1 MVESLYTKYRP
12 QVFSDVVGQSIV
24 ESALVNALSRG
35 GVSHAYL
42 FTGPRGTGKT
52 TMARLLAKALLCTGA
67 TQGMPDGTCEQC
79 TRVAQGTHPD
89 VVELDAASRTG
100 VDTTREDIIATIN
113 YAPVYGSYRIYI
125 IDEVHMLSKSA
136 FNALLKTLE
145 EPPEHVI
152 FILCTTE
159 VQQIPET
166 VISRCQ
172 RFDFKSIAVDDIEKR
187 LAYVCECEQVRTNPA
202 ALHMLAQRAKG
213 GLRNA
218 LTMLEQAISFGNG
231 AVDDACVH
239 TLLGMSSN
247 DYALTMVRALIRRD
261 APTAFQL
268 VNALEAE
275 GVSLLGFV
283 NDCAQLISD
292 AFVNAASNAAQKN
305 ACYSDDFV
313 QVGALQFGYMLSVWG
328 DIACDMKKTVNE
340 ALTLKVGLA
349 KLLVPAS
356 SKTSDALASRVEA
369 LEKNVQ
375 LLLQNTRGE
384 RTAVPVTAPAA
395 AHGAPAPASAPAPAP
410 KPASTPRVAPVP
422 QAASAPKPAPSEPV
436 AKSMTVPAPAPA
448 PEPHVTAVAASAPD
462 SYGAPSPVSEPA
474 PKPAPMP
481 QAAPVSTPAPQAAPT
496 PHVAPVP
503 EPAPTPHV
511 APVPESAPETEP
523 MQQAA
528 SAPRVAPVPEPAP
541 TPVPHSAAVAASA
554 PDLYV
559 APAAASEPV
568 PEAPSATQKSQP
580 PVPQKAELADATHT
594 SPLQRCQKPAVLQQ
608 CWKQV
613 MRTLRDVDMPLAA
626 LLSNASVKL
635 APGACEL
642 LIALPQGSTFALS
655 RLNAASTQENLQN
668 VFVSVF
674 GDRIACRMLL
684 VTDPAFQE
692 DAAAFTSDAS
702 AAPAPVPD
710 ANVPVPEPESV
721 PEPAPEPEP
730 DPEPVAPVPDAESK
744 LSEFSAFESLMRSTF
759 GENVSIE
766 TLNEPP
772 TSKK

>member
-1 MVESLYTKYRP
+1 MAESLYTKYRP

-35 GVSHAYL
+35 SVSHAYL

-52 TMARLLAKALLCTGA
+52 TMARLLAKALLCNAA
-67 TQGMPDGTCEQC
+67 TNGVPDGTCEQC
-79 TRVAQGTHPD
+79 KRVAQGTHPD
-89 VVELDAASRTG
+89 VIELDAASRTG

-187 LAYVCECEQVRTNPA
+187 LAYVCECEQVRANPA

-247 DYALTMVRALIRRD
+247 DYARTMIHALVVRD
-261 APTAFQL
+261 APAAFQL
-268 VNALEAE
+268 VNKLEEE

-292 AFVNAASNAAQKN
+292 AFVNAASNTPQKN
-305 ACYSDDFV
+305 ACYSKDFV

-340 ALTLKVGLA
+340 ALTLKVGIA
-349 KLLVPAS
+349 KLLVPAA

-375 LLLQNTRGE
+375 LLLQNARAE
-384 RTAVPVTAPAA
+384 RVPACTPVCAQ
-395 AHGAPAPASAPAPAP
+395 GNAPAPVSAPVPEVAPSAPAP
-410 KPASTPRVAPVP
+410 
-422 QAASAPKPAPSEPV
+422 
-436 AKSMTVPAPAPA
+436 
-448 PEPHVTAVAASAPD
+448 
-462 SYGAPSPVSEPA
+462 VS
-474 PKPAPMP
+474 
-481 QAAPVSTPAPQAAPT
+481 
-496 PHVAPVP
+496 APVP
-503 EPAPTPHV
+503 EATPSASASLASTTSAPVSASVPQAVQSMSAPVSAPVPKAERSAPAPV
-511 APVPESAPETEP
+511 SAPVPEAEQT
-523 MQQAA
+523 
-528 SAPRVAPVPEPAP
+528 
-541 TPVPHSAAVAASA
+541 VAASVS
-554 PDLYV
+554 PQD
-559 APAAASEPV
+559 
-568 PEAPSATQKSQP
+568 SQ
-580 PVPQKAELADATHT
+580 QAQRSDNAQA
-594 SPLQRCQKPAVLQQ
+594 SPLERCAKPAVLQQ

-613 MRTLRDVDMPLAA
+613 MRILHDVDMPLAA
-626 LLSNASVKL
+626 LLSNAQVKL
-635 APGACEL
+635 APDTHEL
-642 LIALPQGSTFALS
+642 LIGLPQGSNFAYK
-655 RLNAASTQENLQN
+655 RLNTAREQESLQK

-674 GDRIACRMLL
+674 GNRIACRILL
-684 VTDPAFQE
+684 LTDAAFQCNADTHNATPCALE
-692 DAAAFTSDAS
+692 NSASSLPTSTSSENSIPSSNSAPSTNSTPSSNSAFPENITPSAAS
-702 AAPAPVPD
+702 AASDCDIATNNASADCDTALKATSSCADD
-710 ANVPVPEPESV
+710 ASFKSNTASLPN
-721 PEPAPEPEP
+721 
-730 DPEPVAPVPDAESK
+730 AESQ

-766 TLNEPP
+766 RLKNPP
-772 TSKK
+772 SCE

>member
-1 MVESLYTKYRP
+1 MAESLYTKYRP

-35 GVSHAYL
+35 SVSHAYL

-52 TMARLLAKALLCTGA
+52 TMARLLAKALLCDGA
-67 TQGMPDGTCEQC
+67 TNGVPDGTCEQC
-79 TRVAQGTHPD
+79 KRVAQGTHPD
-89 VVELDAASRTG
+89 VIELDAASRTG

-187 LAYVCECEQVRTNPA
+187 LAYVCECEQVRANPA
-202 ALHMLAQRAKG
+202 ALHILAQRAKG

-247 DYALTMVRALIRRD
+247 DYARTMIHALVVRD
-261 APTAFQL
+261 APAAFQL
-268 VNALEAE
+268 VNKLEEE

-292 AFVNAASNAAQKN
+292 AFVNAASNTPQKN
-305 ACYSDDFV
+305 ACYSKDFV

-340 ALTLKVGLA
+340 ALTLKVGIA
-349 KLLVPAS
+349 KLLVPAA

-375 LLLQNTRGE
+375 LLLQNARAE
-384 RTAVPVTAPAA
+384 RVPVCTPVCAQ
-395 AHGAPAPASAPAPAP
+395 GNAPAPVSAPVPEAVPSAPAPV
-410 KPASTPRVAPVP
+410 SAPVP
-422 QAASAPKPAPSEPV
+422 EVVPSASASSASN
-436 AKSMTVPAPAPA
+436 T
-448 PEPHVTAVAASAPD
+448 SAPV
-462 SYGAPSPVSEPA
+462 SASVPQAVQSMSAPVSA
-474 PKPAPMP
+474 PVPKAEGSA
-481 QAAPVSTPAPQAAPT
+481 AAPVS
-496 PHVAPVP
+496 APVP
-503 EPAPTPHV
+503 EAEQSVVVSVSPQA
-511 APVPESAPETEP
+511 S
-523 MQQAA
+523 QQAQR
-528 SAPRVAPVPEPAP
+528 S
-541 TPVPHSAAVAASA
+541 
-554 PDLYV
+554 DN
-559 APAAASEPV
+559 
-568 PEAPSATQKSQP
+568 TQ
-580 PVPQKAELADATHT
+580 A
-594 SPLQRCQKPAVLQQ
+594 SPLERCAKPAVLQQ

-613 MRTLRDVDMPLAA
+613 MRILHDVDMPLAA
-626 LLSNASVKL
+626 LLSNAQVKL
-635 APGACEL
+635 APDTHEL
-642 LIALPQGSTFALS
+642 LIGLPQGSNFAYK
-655 RLNAASTQENLQN
+655 RLNTAREQESLQK

-674 GDRIACRMLL
+674 GNRIACRILL
-684 VTDPAFQE
+684 LTDAAFQCNVDTHNATPCALE
-692 DAAAFTSDAS
+692 NSASSLPTSTSSENSIPSSNSTSSTNSIPSSNSAPSTNSTPSSNSAFPENITPSADSTSSDCDIATNNAS
-702 AAPAPVPD
+702 ADCDTAIKATSSCADNASFKSNTASLP
-710 ANVPVPEPESV
+710 N
-721 PEPAPEPEP
+721 
-730 DPEPVAPVPDAESK
+730 AESQ

-766 TLNEPP
+766 RLKNPP
-772 TSKK
+772 SCE

>member
-1 MVESLYTKYRP
+1 MAESLYTKYRP

-35 GVSHAYL
+35 SVSHAYL

-52 TMARLLAKALLCTGA
+52 TMARLLAKALLCDGA
-67 TQGMPDGTCEQC
+67 TNGVPDGTCEQC
-79 TRVAQGTHPD
+79 KRVAQGTHPD
-89 VVELDAASRTG
+89 VIELDAASRTG

-172 RFDFKSIAVDDIEKR
+172 RFDFKSIAIDDIEKR
-187 LAYVCECEQVRTNPA
+187 LAYVCECEQVRANPA

-247 DYALTMVRALIRRD
+247 DYARTMIHALVVRD
-261 APTAFQL
+261 APAAFQL
-268 VNALEAE
+268 VNKLEEE

-292 AFVNAASNAAQKN
+292 AFVNVASNTPQKN
-305 ACYSDDFV
+305 ACYSKDFV

-340 ALTLKVGLA
+340 ALTLKVGIA
-349 KLLVPAS
+349 KLLVPAA

-375 LLLQNTRGE
+375 LLLQNARAE
-384 RTAVPVTAPAA
+384 RVPACTPVCAQ
-395 AHGAPAPASAPAPAP
+395 GNAPAPVS
-410 KPASTPRVAPVP
+410 APVP
-422 QAASAPKPAPSEPV
+422 ESVPSAP
-436 AKSMTVPAPAPA
+436 
-448 PEPHVTAVAASAPD
+448 
-462 SYGAPSPVSEPA
+462 
-474 PKPAPMP
+474 
-481 QAAPVSTPAPQAAPT
+481 APVSTPVPEVAPSASASLASTTSAPVSASVPQAVQSMSAPVSA
-496 PHVAPVP
+496 PVPKAERSAPAPVSAPVP
-503 EPAPTPHV
+503 EAEQT
-511 APVPESAPETEP
+511 
-523 MQQAA
+523 
-528 SAPRVAPVPEPAP
+528 
-541 TPVPHSAAVAASA
+541 VAASVS
-554 PDLYV
+554 PQD
-559 APAAASEPV
+559 
-568 PEAPSATQKSQP
+568 SQ
-580 PVPQKAELADATHT
+580 QAQRSDNAQA
-594 SPLQRCQKPAVLQQ
+594 SPLERCAKPAVLQQ

-613 MRTLRDVDMPLAA
+613 MRILHDVDMPLAA
-626 LLSNASVKL
+626 LLSNAQVKL
-635 APGACEL
+635 APHTHEL
-642 LIALPQGSTFALS
+642 LIGLPQGSNFAFK
-655 RLNAASTQENLQN
+655 RLNTAREQESLQK

-674 GDRIACRMLL
+674 GNRIACRVLL
-684 VTDPAFQE
+684 LTDAAFQC
-692 DAAAFTSDAS
+692 DADTHNATSCVAENSASSLPASASPENSAPSTNSIPLSNSTSSTNSIPSSNSSLPKSIVLSADSAASDCDIATNNASADCDTALKATSSCADDAS
-702 AAPAPVPD
+702 FKSNTASLP
-710 ANVPVPEPESV
+710 NTESQ
-721 PEPAPEPEP
+721 
-730 DPEPVAPVPDAESK
+730 

-766 TLNEPP
+766 TLKNPP
-772 TSKK
+772 SCE

>member
-1 MVESLYTKYRP
+1 MAESLYTKYRP

-35 GVSHAYL
+35 SVSHAYL

-52 TMARLLAKALLCTGA
+52 TMARLLAKALLCDGA
-67 TQGMPDGTCEQC
+67 TNGVPDGTCEQC
-79 TRVAQGTHPD
+79 KRVAQGTHPD
-89 VVELDAASRTG
+89 VIELDAASRTG

-187 LAYVCECEQVRTNPA
+187 LAYVCECEQVRANPA

-247 DYALTMVRALIRRD
+247 DYARTMIHALVVRD
-261 APTAFQL
+261 APAAFQL
-268 VNALEAE
+268 VNKLEEE

-292 AFVNAASNAAQKN
+292 AFVNAASNTPQKN
-305 ACYSDDFV
+305 ACYSKDFV

-340 ALTLKVGLA
+340 ALTLKVGIA
-349 KLLVPAS
+349 KLLVPAA

-375 LLLQNTRGE
+375 LLLQNARAE
-384 RTAVPVTAPAA
+384 RVPACTPVCAQ
-395 AHGAPAPASAPAPAP
+395 GNAPAPVS
-410 KPASTPRVAPVP
+410 APVP
-422 QAASAPKPAPSEPV
+422 EAVPSAP
-436 AKSMTVPAPAPA
+436 
-448 PEPHVTAVAASAPD
+448 
-462 SYGAPSPVSEPA
+462 
-474 PKPAPMP
+474 
-481 QAAPVSTPAPQAAPT
+481 APVSTPVPEVAPSASASLASTTSAPVSASVPQAVQSMSEPVSAPV
-496 PHVAPVP
+496 PKAERSAPAPVSAPVP
-503 EPAPTPHV
+503 EAEQT
-511 APVPESAPETEP
+511 
-523 MQQAA
+523 
-528 SAPRVAPVPEPAP
+528 
-541 TPVPHSAAVAASA
+541 VAASVS
-554 PDLYV
+554 PQD
-559 APAAASEPV
+559 
-568 PEAPSATQKSQP
+568 SQ
-580 PVPQKAELADATHT
+580 QAQRSDNAQA
-594 SPLQRCQKPAVLQQ
+594 SPLERCAKPAVLQQ

-613 MRTLRDVDMPLAA
+613 MRILHDVDMPLAA
-626 LLSNASVKL
+626 LLSNAQVKL
-635 APGACEL
+635 APDTHEL
-642 LIALPQGSTFALS
+642 LIGLPQGSNFAYK
-655 RLNAASTQENLQN
+655 RLNTAREQESLQK

-674 GDRIACRMLL
+674 GNRIACRILL
-684 VTDPAFQE
+684 LTDAAFQCNVDTHNATPCALE
-692 DAAAFTSDAS
+692 NSASSLPTSTSSENSIPSSNSAPSTNSIPLSNSTSSTNSIPSSNSTFPENITPSADGAASDGDTAANNASPDGDTAIKAASPCADDTSFKS
-702 AAPAPVPD
+702 NTTSLP
-710 ANVPVPEPESV
+710 N
-721 PEPAPEPEP
+721 
-730 DPEPVAPVPDAESK
+730 AESQ

-766 TLNEPP
+766 TLKNPP
-772 TSKK
+772 SCEQ

>member
-1 MVESLYTKYRP
+1 MAESLYTKYRP

-35 GVSHAYL
+35 SVSHAYL

-52 TMARLLAKALLCTGA
+52 TMARLLAKALLCDGA
-67 TQGMPDGTCEQC
+67 TNGVPDGTCEQC
-79 TRVAQGTHPD
+79 KRVAQGTHPD
-89 VVELDAASRTG
+89 VIELDAASRTG

-187 LAYVCECEQVRTNPA
+187 LAYVCECEQVRANPA

-247 DYALTMVRALIRRD
+247 DYARTMIHALVVRD
-261 APTAFQL
+261 APAAFQL
-268 VNALEAE
+268 VNKLEEE

-292 AFVNAASNAAQKN
+292 AFVNAASNTPQKN
-305 ACYSDDFV
+305 ACYSKDFV

-340 ALTLKVGLA
+340 ALTLKVGIA
-349 KLLVPAS
+349 KLLVPAA

-375 LLLQNTRGE
+375 LLLQNARAE
-384 RTAVPVTAPAA
+384 RVPACTPVCAQ
-395 AHGAPAPASAPAPAP
+395 GNAPAPVS
-410 KPASTPRVAPVP
+410 APVP
-422 QAASAPKPAPSEPV
+422 EAVPSAL
-436 AKSMTVPAPAPA
+436 
-448 PEPHVTAVAASAPD
+448 
-462 SYGAPSPVSEPA
+462 
-474 PKPAPMP
+474 
-481 QAAPVSTPAPQAAPT
+481 APVSTPVPEVAPSASASLASTTSAPVSASVPQAVQSMSAPVSA
-496 PHVAPVP
+496 PVPKAERSAPAPVSAPVP
-503 EPAPTPHV
+503 EAEQT
-511 APVPESAPETEP
+511 
-523 MQQAA
+523 
-528 SAPRVAPVPEPAP
+528 
-541 TPVPHSAAVAASA
+541 VAASVSLQ
-554 PDLYV
+554 D
-559 APAAASEPV
+559 
-568 PEAPSATQKSQP
+568 SQ
-580 PVPQKAELADATHT
+580 QAQRSDNAQA
-594 SPLQRCQKPAVLQQ
+594 SPLERCAKPAVLQQ

-613 MRTLRDVDMPLAA
+613 MRILHDVDMPLAA
-626 LLSNASVKL
+626 LLSNAQVKL
-635 APGACEL
+635 APDTHEL
-642 LIALPQGSTFALS
+642 LIGLPQGSNFAYK
-655 RLNAASTQENLQN
+655 RLNTAREQESLQK

-674 GDRIACRMLL
+674 GNRIACRTLL
-684 VTDPAFQE
+684 LTDAAFQCNVDTHNATPCALE
-692 DAAAFTSDAS
+692 NSASSLPTSTSSENSIPSSNSAPSTNSIPLSNSTSSTNSIPSSNSTFPENITPSADSAASDCDIATNNAS
-702 AAPAPVPD
+702 ADCDTAIKATSSYADNASFKSNTASLP
-710 ANVPVPEPESV
+710 N
-721 PEPAPEPEP
+721 
-730 DPEPVAPVPDAESK
+730 AESQ

-766 TLNEPP
+766 TLKNPP
-772 TSKK
+772 SCE

>member
-1 MVESLYTKYRP
+1 MAESLYTKYRP

-35 GVSHAYL
+35 SVSHAYL

-52 TMARLLAKALLCTGA
+52 TMARLLAKALLCDGA
-67 TQGMPDGTCEQC
+67 TNGVPDGTCEQC
-79 TRVAQGTHPD
+79 KRVAQGTHPD
-89 VVELDAASRTG
+89 VIELDAASRTG

-187 LAYVCECEQVRTNPA
+187 LAYVCECEQVRANPA

-247 DYALTMVRALIRRD
+247 DYARTMIHALVVRD
-261 APTAFQL
+261 APAAFQL
-268 VNALEAE
+268 VNKLEE
-275 GVSLLGFV
+275 DGVSLLGFV

-292 AFVNAASNAAQKN
+292 AFVNAASNTPQKN
-305 ACYSDDFV
+305 ACYSKDFV

-340 ALTLKVGLA
+340 ALTLKVGIA
-349 KLLVPAS
+349 KLLVPAA

-375 LLLQNTRGE
+375 LLLQNARAE
-384 RTAVPVTAPAA
+384 RVPACTPVCAQ
-395 AHGAPAPASAPAPAP
+395 GNAPAPVS
-410 KPASTPRVAPVP
+410 APVP
-422 QAASAPKPAPSEPV
+422 EAAPSASASLAS
-436 AKSMTVPAPAPA
+436 T
-448 PEPHVTAVAASAPD
+448 TSAPV
-462 SYGAPSPVSEPA
+462 SASVPQAVQSMSAPVSA
-474 PKPAPMP
+474 PVPKAEGSA
-481 QAAPVSTPAPQAAPT
+481 AAPVS
-496 PHVAPVP
+496 APVP
-503 EPAPTPHV
+503 EAEQSVVVSVSPQA
-511 APVPESAPETEP
+511 S
-523 MQQAA
+523 QQAQR
-528 SAPRVAPVPEPAP
+528 S
-541 TPVPHSAAVAASA
+541 
-554 PDLYV
+554 DN
-559 APAAASEPV
+559 
-568 PEAPSATQKSQP
+568 TQ
-580 PVPQKAELADATHT
+580 A
-594 SPLQRCQKPAVLQQ
+594 SPLERCAKPAVLQQ

-613 MRTLRDVDMPLAA
+613 MRILHDVDMPLAA
-626 LLSNASVKL
+626 LLSNAQVKL
-635 APGACEL
+635 APDTHEL
-642 LIALPQGSTFALS
+642 LIGLPQGSNFAYK
-655 RLNAASTQENLQN
+655 RLNTAREQESLQK

-674 GDRIACRMLL
+674 GNRIACRILL
-684 VTDPAFQE
+684 LTDAAFQCNVDTHNATPCALE
-692 DAAAFTSDAS
+692 NSASSLPTSTSSENSIPSSNSAPSTNSIPLSNSTSSTNSIPSSNSTFPENITPSADSTSSDCDIATNNAS
-702 AAPAPVPD
+702 ADCDTAIKATSSCADNASFKSNTASLP
-710 ANVPVPEPESV
+710 N
-721 PEPAPEPEP
+721 
-730 DPEPVAPVPDAESK
+730 AESQ

-766 TLNEPP
+766 RLKNPP
-772 TSKK
+772 SCE

>member
-1 MVESLYTKYRP
+1 MAESLYTKYRP

-35 GVSHAYL
+35 SVSHAYL

-52 TMARLLAKALLCTGA
+52 TMARLLAKALLCNAA
-67 TQGMPDGTCEQC
+67 TNGVPDGTCEQC
-79 TRVAQGTHPD
+79 KRVAQGTHPD
-89 VVELDAASRTG
+89 VIELDAASRTG

-187 LAYVCECEQVRTNPA
+187 LAYVCECEQVRANPA

-247 DYALTMVRALIRRD
+247 DYARTMIHALVVRD
-261 APTAFQL
+261 APAAFQL
-268 VNALEAE
+268 VNKLEEE

-292 AFVNAASNAAQKN
+292 AFVNAASNTPQKN
-305 ACYSDDFV
+305 TCYSKDFV

-340 ALTLKVGLA
+340 ALTLKVGIA
-349 KLLVPAS
+349 KLLVPAA

-375 LLLQNTRGE
+375 LLLQNARAE
-384 RTAVPVTAPAA
+384 RVPACTPVCAQ
-395 AHGAPAPASAPAPAP
+395 GNAPAPV
-410 KPASTPRVAPVP
+410 STPVP
-422 QAASAPKPAPSEPV
+422 EAVPS
-436 AKSMTVPAPAPA
+436 VP
-448 PEPHVTAVAASAPD
+448 
-462 SYGAPSPVSEPA
+462 
-474 PKPAPMP
+474 
-481 QAAPVSTPAPQAAPT
+481 APVSTPAPESAPSAPASSASATSAPVSASVPQAVQSMSAPVSA
-496 PHVAPVP
+496 PVPKAERSAPAPVSAPVP
-503 EPAPTPHV
+503 EAEQT
-511 APVPESAPETEP
+511 
-523 MQQAA
+523 
-528 SAPRVAPVPEPAP
+528 
-541 TPVPHSAAVAASA
+541 VAASVS
-554 PDLYV
+554 PQD
-559 APAAASEPV
+559 
-568 PEAPSATQKSQP
+568 SQ
-580 PVPQKAELADATHT
+580 QAQRSDNAQA
-594 SPLQRCQKPAVLQQ
+594 SPLERCAKPAVLQQ

-613 MRTLRDVDMPLAA
+613 MRILHDVDMPLAA
-626 LLSNASVKL
+626 LLSNAQVKL
-635 APGACEL
+635 APDTHEL
-642 LIALPQGSTFALS
+642 LIGLPQGSNFAYK
-655 RLNAASTQENLQN
+655 RLNTAREQESLQK

-674 GDRIACRMLL
+674 GNRIACRILL
-684 VTDPAFQE
+684 LTDAAFQCNVDTHKAPCALE
-692 DAAAFTSDAS
+692 NSASSLPTSTSSENSIPSSNSAPSTNSIPLSNSTSSTNSIPSSNSTFPENITPSVDSAASDCDIATNNAS
-702 AAPAPVPD
+702 ADCDTAIKATSSCADNASFKSNTASLP
-710 ANVPVPEPESV
+710 N
-721 PEPAPEPEP
+721 
-730 DPEPVAPVPDAESK
+730 AESQ

-766 TLNEPP
+766 RLKNPP
-772 TSKK
+772 SCE

>member
-1 MVESLYTKYRP
+1 MAESLYTKYRP

-35 GVSHAYL
+35 SVSHAYL

-52 TMARLLAKALLCTGA
+52 TMARLLAKALLCDAA
-67 TQGMPDGTCEQC
+67 TNGVPDGTCEQC
-79 TRVAQGTHPD
+79 KRVAQGTHPD
-89 VVELDAASRTG
+89 VIELDAASRTG

-187 LAYVCECEQVRTNPA
+187 LAYVCECEQVRANPA

-247 DYALTMVRALIRRD
+247 DYARTMIHALVVRD
-261 APTAFQL
+261 APAAFQL
-268 VNALEAE
+268 VNKLEEE

-292 AFVNAASNAAQKN
+292 AFVNAASNTPQKN
-305 ACYSDDFV
+305 ACYSKDFV

-340 ALTLKVGLA
+340 ALTLKVGIA
-349 KLLVPAS
+349 KLLVPAA

-375 LLLQNTRGE
+375 LLLQNARAE
-384 RTAVPVTAPAA
+384 R
-395 AHGAPAPASAPAPAP
+395 
-410 KPASTPRVAPVP
+410 
-422 QAASAPKPAPSEPV
+422 
-436 AKSMTVPAPAPA
+436 VPACTPVCAQGN
-448 PEPHVTAVAASAPD
+448 AS
-462 SYGAPSPVSEPA
+462 
-474 PKPAPMP
+474 
-481 QAAPVSTPAPQAAPT
+481 APVSTPVPEAVPSAPAHVSTPAPEVVPSASASSASNTSAPVSASVPQAVQSTFAPVSA
-496 PHVAPVP
+496 PVPKAEGSAAAPVSAPVP
-503 EPAPTPHV
+503 EAEQTV
-511 APVPESAPETEP
+511 AVSVSPQAS
-523 MQQAA
+523 QQAQR
-528 SAPRVAPVPEPAP
+528 S
-541 TPVPHSAAVAASA
+541 
-554 PDLYV
+554 DN
-559 APAAASEPV
+559 
-568 PEAPSATQKSQP
+568 TQ
-580 PVPQKAELADATHT
+580 A
-594 SPLQRCQKPAVLQQ
+594 SPLERCAKPAVLQQ

-613 MRTLRDVDMPLAA
+613 MRILHDVDMPLAA
-626 LLSNASVKL
+626 LLSNAQVKL
-635 APGACEL
+635 APDTHEL
-642 LIALPQGSTFALS
+642 LIGLPQGSNFAYK
-655 RLNAASTQENLQN
+655 RLNTVREQESLQK

-674 GDRIACRMLL
+674 GNRIACRILL
-684 VTDPAFQE
+684 LTDAAFQCNADTHNATPCALE
-692 DAAAFTSDAS
+692 NSASSLPAS
-702 AAPAPVPD
+702 ASPENSAPSSNSAPLTNSTPSSNS
-710 ANVPVPEPESV
+710 AFPESIV
-721 PEPAPEPEP
+721 PSADSAASDCDIATNNASADCDTAIKATSSCADNASFKSNTASLPN
-730 DPEPVAPVPDAESK
+730 AESQ
-744 LSEFSAFESLMRSTF
+744 LSDFSAFESLMRSTF

-766 TLNEPP
+766 TLKNPP
-772 TSKK
+772 SCE

>member
-1 MVESLYTKYRP
+1 MAESLYTKYRP

-35 GVSHAYL
+35 SVSHAYL

-52 TMARLLAKALLCTGA
+52 TMARLLAKALLCDGA
-67 TQGMPDGTCEQC
+67 TNGVPDGTCEQC
-79 TRVAQGTHPD
+79 KRVAQGTHPD
-89 VVELDAASRTG
+89 VIELDAASRTG

-187 LAYVCECEQVRTNPA
+187 LAYVCECEQVRANPA

-247 DYALTMVRALIRRD
+247 DYALTMIHALVVRD
-261 APTAFQL
+261 APAAFQL
-268 VNALEAE
+268 VNKLEEE

-292 AFVNAASNAAQKN
+292 AFVNAASNTPQKN
-305 ACYSDDFV
+305 ACYSKDFV

-340 ALTLKVGLA
+340 ALTLKVGIA
-349 KLLVPAS
+349 KLLVPAA

-375 LLLQNTRGE
+375 LLLQNARAE
-384 RTAVPVTAPAA
+384 RVPACTPVCAQ
-395 AHGAPAPASAPAPAP
+395 GNAPAPVS
-410 KPASTPRVAPVP
+410 APVP
-422 QAASAPKPAPSEPV
+422 EAVPSAP
-436 AKSMTVPAPAPA
+436 
-448 PEPHVTAVAASAPD
+448 
-462 SYGAPSPVSEPA
+462 
-474 PKPAPMP
+474 
-481 QAAPVSTPAPQAAPT
+481 APVSTPVPEVAPSASASLASTTSAPVSASVPQAVQSMSAPVSA
-496 PHVAPVP
+496 PVPKAERSAPAPVSAPVP
-503 EPAPTPHV
+503 EAEQT
-511 APVPESAPETEP
+511 
-523 MQQAA
+523 
-528 SAPRVAPVPEPAP
+528 
-541 TPVPHSAAVAASA
+541 VAASVS
-554 PDLYV
+554 PQD
-559 APAAASEPV
+559 
-568 PEAPSATQKSQP
+568 SQ
-580 PVPQKAELADATHT
+580 QAQRSDNAQA
-594 SPLQRCQKPAVLQQ
+594 SPLERCAKPAVLQQ

-613 MRTLRDVDMPLAA
+613 MRILHDVDMPLAA
-626 LLSNASVKL
+626 LLSNAQVKL
-635 APGACEL
+635 APDTHEL
-642 LIALPQGSTFALS
+642 LIGLPQGSNFAYK
-655 RLNAASTQENLQN
+655 RLNTAREQESLQK

-674 GDRIACRMLL
+674 GNRIACRILL
-684 VTDPAFQE
+684 LTDAAFQCNADTHNATPCALE
-692 DAAAFTSDAS
+692 NSASSLPTSTSSENSIPSSNSAPSTNSTPSSNSAFPENITPSAAS
-702 AAPAPVPD
+702 AASDCDIATNNASADCDTALKATSSCADD
-710 ANVPVPEPESV
+710 ASFKSNTASLPN
-721 PEPAPEPEP
+721 
-730 DPEPVAPVPDAESK
+730 AESQ

-766 TLNEPP
+766 RLKNPP
-772 TSKK
+772 SCE

>member
-1 MVESLYTKYRP
+1 MAESLYTKYRP

-35 GVSHAYL
+35 SVSHAYL

-52 TMARLLAKALLCTGA
+52 TMARLLAKALLCNAA
-67 TQGMPDGTCEQC
+67 TNGVPDGTCEQC
-79 TRVAQGTHPD
+79 KRVAQGTHPD
-89 VVELDAASRTG
+89 VIELDAASRTG

-187 LAYVCECEQVRTNPA
+187 LAYVCECEQVRANPA

-247 DYALTMVRALIRRD
+247 DYALTMIHALVVRD
-261 APTAFQL
+261 APAAFQL
-268 VNALEAE
+268 VNKLEEE

-292 AFVNAASNAAQKN
+292 AFVNAASNTPQKN
-305 ACYSDDFV
+305 ACYSKDFV

-328 DIACDMKKTVNE
+328 DIACDIKKTVNE
-340 ALTLKVGLA
+340 ALTLKVGIA
-349 KLLVPAS
+349 KLLVPAA

-375 LLLQNTRGE
+375 LLLQNARAE
-384 RTAVPVTAPAA
+384 RVPASTPVCAQGNAPVPVSAPVPEV
-395 AHGAPAPASAPAPAP
+395 APSASASLASTTSAPVSASVPQAVQSMSAPVSAPVPKAERSAPAP
-410 KPASTPRVAPVP
+410 
-422 QAASAPKPAPSEPV
+422 
-436 AKSMTVPAPAPA
+436 
-448 PEPHVTAVAASAPD
+448 
-462 SYGAPSPVSEPA
+462 VS
-474 PKPAPMP
+474 
-481 QAAPVSTPAPQAAPT
+481 
-496 PHVAPVP
+496 APVP
-503 EPAPTPHV
+503 EAEQT
-511 APVPESAPETEP
+511 
-523 MQQAA
+523 
-528 SAPRVAPVPEPAP
+528 
-541 TPVPHSAAVAASA
+541 VAASVS
-554 PDLYV
+554 PQ
-559 APAAASEPV
+559 ASQQ
-568 PEAPSATQKSQP
+568 AQRSDNAQ
-580 PVPQKAELADATHT
+580 A
-594 SPLQRCQKPAVLQQ
+594 SPLERCAKPAVLQQ

-613 MRTLRDVDMPLAA
+613 MRILHDVDMPLAA
-626 LLSNASVKL
+626 LLSNAQVKL
-635 APGACEL
+635 APDTHEL
-642 LIALPQGSTFALS
+642 LIGLPQGSNFAYK
-655 RLNAASTQENLQN
+655 RLNTAREQESLQK

-674 GDRIACRMLL
+674 GNRIACRILL
-684 VTDPAFQE
+684 LTDAAFQCNVDTHNATPCALE
-692 DAAAFTSDAS
+692 NSASSLPTSTSSENSIPSSNSAPSTNSIPSSNSTSSTNSIPSSNSAPSTNSTPSSNSTFPENITPSADSTSSDCDIATNNAS
-702 AAPAPVPD
+702 ADCDTAIKATSSCADNASFKSNTASLP
-710 ANVPVPEPESV
+710 N
-721 PEPAPEPEP
+721 
-730 DPEPVAPVPDAESK
+730 AESQ

-766 TLNEPP
+766 TLKNPP
-772 TSKK
+772 SCE

>member
-1 MVESLYTKYRP
+1 MAESLYTKYRP

-35 GVSHAYL
+35 SVSHAYL

-52 TMARLLAKALLCTGA
+52 TMARLLAKALLCNAA
-67 TQGMPDGTCEQC
+67 TNGVPDGTCEQC
-79 TRVAQGTHPD
+79 KRVAQGTHPD
-89 VVELDAASRTG
+89 VIELDAASRTG

-187 LAYVCECEQVRTNPA
+187 LAYVCECEQVRANPA

-247 DYALTMVRALIRRD
+247 DYARTMIHALVVRD
-261 APTAFQL
+261 APAAFQL
-268 VNALEAE
+268 VNKLEEE

-292 AFVNAASNAAQKN
+292 AFVNAASNTPQKN
-305 ACYSDDFV
+305 ACYSKDFV

-340 ALTLKVGLA
+340 ALTLKVGIA
-349 KLLVPAS
+349 KLLVPAA

-375 LLLQNTRGE
+375 LLLQNARAE
-384 RTAVPVTAPAA
+384 RVPACTPVCAQ
-395 AHGAPAPASAPAPAP
+395 GNAPAPVSAPVPEVAPSAPAPV
-410 KPASTPRVAPVP
+410 SAPVP
-422 QAASAPKPAPSEPV
+422 EATPSASASLAS
-436 AKSMTVPAPAPA
+436 T
-448 PEPHVTAVAASAPD
+448 TSAPV
-462 SYGAPSPVSEPA
+462 SASVPQAVQSMSAPVSA
-474 PKPAPMP
+474 PVPKAEGSA
-481 QAAPVSTPAPQAAPT
+481 AAPVS
-496 PHVAPVP
+496 APVP
-503 EPAPTPHV
+503 EAEQSVVVSVSPQA
-511 APVPESAPETEP
+511 S
-523 MQQAA
+523 QQAQR
-528 SAPRVAPVPEPAP
+528 S
-541 TPVPHSAAVAASA
+541 
-554 PDLYV
+554 DN
-559 APAAASEPV
+559 
-568 PEAPSATQKSQP
+568 TQ
-580 PVPQKAELADATHT
+580 A
-594 SPLQRCQKPAVLQQ
+594 SPLERCAKPAVLQQ

-613 MRTLRDVDMPLAA
+613 MRILHDVDMPLAA
-626 LLSNASVKL
+626 LLSNAQVKL
-635 APGACEL
+635 TPDTHEL
-642 LIALPQGSTFALS
+642 LIGLPQGSNFAYK
-655 RLNAASTQENLQN
+655 RLNTAREQESLQK

-674 GDRIACRMLL
+674 GNRIACRILL
-684 VTDPAFQE
+684 LTDAAFQCNVDTHNATPCALE
-692 DAAAFTSDAS
+692 NSASSLPASASPENSAPSTNSIPSSNSTSSTNSIPSSNSAFPENITPSAAS
-702 AAPAPVPD
+702 AASDCDIATNNASADCDTALKATSSCADD
-710 ANVPVPEPESV
+710 ASFKSNTASLPN
-721 PEPAPEPEP
+721 
-730 DPEPVAPVPDAESK
+730 AESQ

-766 TLNEPP
+766 RLKNPP
-772 TSKK
+772 SCE

>member
-1 MVESLYTKYRP
+1 MAESLYTKYRP

-35 GVSHAYL
+35 SVSHAYL

-52 TMARLLAKALLCTGA
+52 TMARLLAKALLCDGA
-67 TQGMPDGTCEQC
+67 TNGVPDGTCEQC
-79 TRVAQGTHPD
+79 KRVAQGTHPD
-89 VVELDAASRTG
+89 VIELDAASRTG

-187 LAYVCECEQVRTNPA
+187 LAYVCECEQVRANPA
-202 ALHMLAQRAKG
+202 ALHMLALRAKG

-247 DYALTMVRALIRRD
+247 DYARTMIHALIIRD
-261 APTAFQL
+261 APAAFQL
-268 VNALEAE
+268 VNKLEEE

-292 AFVNAASNAAQKN
+292 AFVNAASNTPQKN
-305 ACYSDDFV
+305 VCYSKDFV

-340 ALTLKVGLA
+340 ALTLKVGIA
-349 KLLVPAS
+349 KLLVPAA

-375 LLLQNTRGE
+375 LLLQNARAE
-384 RTAVPVTAPAA
+384 RVPACTPVCAQ
-395 AHGAPAPASAPAPAP
+395 GNAPAPVSAPVPEAVPSAPAP
-410 KPASTPRVAPVP
+410 
-422 QAASAPKPAPSEPV
+422 
-436 AKSMTVPAPAPA
+436 
-448 PEPHVTAVAASAPD
+448 
-462 SYGAPSPVSEPA
+462 VS
-474 PKPAPMP
+474 
-481 QAAPVSTPAPQAAPT
+481 
-496 PHVAPVP
+496 APVP
-503 EPAPTPHV
+503 EATPSASASSASNTSAPVSASVPQAVQSMSAPVSAPVPKAERSAPAPV
-511 APVPESAPETEP
+511 SAPVPEAEQT
-523 MQQAA
+523 
-528 SAPRVAPVPEPAP
+528 
-541 TPVPHSAAVAASA
+541 VAASVSLQ
-554 PDLYV
+554 D
-559 APAAASEPV
+559 
-568 PEAPSATQKSQP
+568 SQ
-580 PVPQKAELADATHT
+580 QAQRSDNAQA
-594 SPLQRCQKPAVLQQ
+594 SPLERCAKPAVLQQ

-613 MRTLRDVDMPLAA
+613 MRILHDVDMPLAA
-626 LLSNASVKL
+626 LLSNAQVKL
-635 APGACEL
+635 APDTHEL
-642 LIALPQGSTFALS
+642 LIGLPQGSNFAYK
-655 RLNAASTQENLQN
+655 RLNTAREQESLQK

-674 GDRIACRMLL
+674 GNRIACRILL
-684 VTDPAFQE
+684 LTDAAFQCNVDTHNATPCALE
-692 DAAAFTSDAS
+692 NSASSLPTSTSSENSIPSSNSAPSTNSIPLSNSTSSTNSIPSSNSTFPENITPSADSTSSDCDIATNNASADCDTALKATSSCADDAS
-702 AAPAPVPD
+702 FKSNTASLP
-710 ANVPVPEPESV
+710 N
-721 PEPAPEPEP
+721 
-730 DPEPVAPVPDAESK
+730 AESQ

-766 TLNEPP
+766 RLKNPP
-772 TSKK
+772 SCE

>member
-1 MVESLYTKYRP
+1 MAESLYTKYRP

-35 GVSHAYL
+35 SVSHAYL

-52 TMARLLAKALLCTGA
+52 TMARLLAKALLCDGA
-67 TQGMPDGTCEQC
+67 TNGVPDGTCEQC
-79 TRVAQGTHPD
+79 KRVAQGTHPD
-89 VVELDAASRTG
+89 VIELDAASRTG

-187 LAYVCECEQVRTNPA
+187 LAYVCECEQVRANPA
-202 ALHMLAQRAKG
+202 ALHILAQRAKG

-247 DYALTMVRALIRRD
+247 DYARTMIHALVVRD
-261 APTAFQL
+261 APAAFQL
-268 VNALEAE
+268 VNKLEEE

-292 AFVNAASNAAQKN
+292 AFVNAASNTPQKN
-305 ACYSDDFV
+305 ACYSKDFV

-340 ALTLKVGLA
+340 ALTLKVGIA
-349 KLLVPAS
+349 KLLVPAA

-375 LLLQNTRGE
+375 LLLQNARAE
-384 RTAVPVTAPAA
+384 RVPACTPVCAQ
-395 AHGAPAPASAPAPAP
+395 GNAPAPVSAPVPEATPSASASSASNTSAPVSASVPQAVQSMSAPVSAPVPKAERSAPAP
-410 KPASTPRVAPVP
+410 
-422 QAASAPKPAPSEPV
+422 
-436 AKSMTVPAPAPA
+436 
-448 PEPHVTAVAASAPD
+448 
-462 SYGAPSPVSEPA
+462 VS
-474 PKPAPMP
+474 
-481 QAAPVSTPAPQAAPT
+481 
-496 PHVAPVP
+496 APVP
-503 EPAPTPHV
+503 EAEQT
-511 APVPESAPETEP
+511 
-523 MQQAA
+523 
-528 SAPRVAPVPEPAP
+528 
-541 TPVPHSAAVAASA
+541 VAASVSLQ
-554 PDLYV
+554 D
-559 APAAASEPV
+559 
-568 PEAPSATQKSQP
+568 SQ
-580 PVPQKAELADATHT
+580 QAQRSDNAQA
-594 SPLQRCQKPAVLQQ
+594 SPLERCAKPAVLQQ

-613 MRTLRDVDMPLAA
+613 MRILHDVDMPLAA
-626 LLSNASVKL
+626 LLSNAQVKL
-635 APGACEL
+635 APDTHEL
-642 LIALPQGSTFALS
+642 LIGLPQGSNFAYK
-655 RLNAASTQENLQN
+655 RLNTAREQESLQK

-674 GDRIACRMLL
+674 GNRIACRILL
-684 VTDPAFQE
+684 LTDAAFQCNVDTHNATPCALE
-692 DAAAFTSDAS
+692 NSASSLPTSTSSENSIPSSNSAPSTNSIPLSNSAPSTNSTPSSNSAFPENITPSADSTSSDCDIATNNAS
-702 AAPAPVPD
+702 PD
-710 ANVPVPEPESV
+710 CDTALKATSSCADNASFKSNTASLPN
-721 PEPAPEPEP
+721 
-730 DPEPVAPVPDAESK
+730 AESQ

-766 TLNEPP
+766 TLKNPP
-772 TSKK
+772 SCEQ

>member
-1 MVESLYTKYRP
+1 MAESLYTKYRP

-35 GVSHAYL
+35 SVSHAYL

-52 TMARLLAKALLCTGA
+52 TMARLLAKALLCDGA
-67 TQGMPDGTCEQC
+67 TNGVPDGTCEQC
-79 TRVAQGTHPD
+79 KRVAQGTHPD
-89 VVELDAASRTG
+89 VIELDAASRTG

-187 LAYVCECEQVRTNPA
+187 LAYVCECEQVRANPA

-247 DYALTMVRALIRRD
+247 DYARTMIHALVVRD
-261 APTAFQL
+261 APAAFQL
-268 VNALEAE
+268 VNKLEEE

-292 AFVNAASNAAQKN
+292 AFVNAASNTPQKN
-305 ACYSDDFV
+305 ACYSKDFV

-340 ALTLKVGLA
+340 ALTLKVGIA
-349 KLLVPAS
+349 KLLVPAA

-375 LLLQNTRGE
+375 LLLQNARAE
-384 RTAVPVTAPAA
+384 R
-395 AHGAPAPASAPAPAP
+395 
-410 KPASTPRVAPVP
+410 
-422 QAASAPKPAPSEPV
+422 
-436 AKSMTVPAPAPA
+436 VPAC
-448 PEPHVTAVAASAPD
+448 T
-462 SYGAPSPVSEPA
+462 PVCA
-474 PKPAPMP
+474 QGNAF
-481 QAAPVSTPAPQAAPT
+481 APVSTPVPEAVPSAPAHVSTPVPEVVPSASASSASNTSAPVSASVPQAVQSTSAPV
-496 PHVAPVP
+496 PKAEGSAAAPVSAPVP
-503 EPAPTPHV
+503 EAEQRV
-511 APVPESAPETEP
+511 AVSVSPQAS
-523 MQQAA
+523 QQAQR
-528 SAPRVAPVPEPAP
+528 S
-541 TPVPHSAAVAASA
+541 
-554 PDLYV
+554 DN
-559 APAAASEPV
+559 
-568 PEAPSATQKSQP
+568 TQ
-580 PVPQKAELADATHT
+580 A
-594 SPLQRCQKPAVLQQ
+594 SPLERCAKPAVLQQ

-613 MRTLRDVDMPLAA
+613 MRILHDVDMPLAA
-626 LLSNASVKL
+626 LLSNAQVKL
-635 APGACEL
+635 APDTHEL
-642 LIALPQGSTFALS
+642 LIGLPQGSNFAYK
-655 RLNAASTQENLQN
+655 RLNTAREQESLQK

-674 GDRIACRMLL
+674 GNRIACRMLL
-684 VTDPAFQE
+684 LTDAAFQCNADTHNATPCALE
-692 DAAAFTSDAS
+692 NSASSLPAS
-702 AAPAPVPD
+702 ASPENSAPSSNSAPSTNSTPLS
-710 ANVPVPEPESV
+710 NSTSSTNSIPLSTSTFPENITSSADSAASDCDIATNNASADCDTAIKATSSCADNASFKSNTASLPN
-721 PEPAPEPEP
+721 
-730 DPEPVAPVPDAESK
+730 AESQ

-766 TLNEPP
+766 TLKNPP
-772 TSKK
+772 SCE

>member
-1 MVESLYTKYRP
+1 MAESLYTKYRP

-35 GVSHAYL
+35 SVSHAYL

-52 TMARLLAKALLCTGA
+52 TMARLLVKALLCDGA
-67 TQGMPDGTCEQC
+67 TNGVPDGTCEQC
-79 TRVAQGTHPD
+79 KRVAQGTHPD
-89 VVELDAASRTG
+89 VIELDAASRTG

-187 LAYVCECEQVRTNPA
+187 LAYVCECEQVRANPA

-247 DYALTMVRALIRRD
+247 DYALTMIHALVVRD
-261 APTAFQL
+261 APVAFQL
-268 VNALEAE
+268 VNKLEEE

-292 AFVNAASNAAQKN
+292 AFVNAASNTPQKN
-305 ACYSDDFV
+305 ACYSKDFV

-340 ALTLKVGLA
+340 ALTLKVGIA
-349 KLLVPAS
+349 KLLVPAA

-375 LLLQNTRGE
+375 LLLQNARAE
-384 RTAVPVTAPAA
+384 RVPACTPVCAQGNAPVPVSAPVPEV
-395 AHGAPAPASAPAPAP
+395 APSASASLASTTSAPVSASVPQAVQSMSAPVSAPVPKAERSAPAP
-410 KPASTPRVAPVP
+410 
-422 QAASAPKPAPSEPV
+422 
-436 AKSMTVPAPAPA
+436 
-448 PEPHVTAVAASAPD
+448 
-462 SYGAPSPVSEPA
+462 VS
-474 PKPAPMP
+474 
-481 QAAPVSTPAPQAAPT
+481 
-496 PHVAPVP
+496 APVP
-503 EPAPTPHV
+503 EAEQT
-511 APVPESAPETEP
+511 
-523 MQQAA
+523 
-528 SAPRVAPVPEPAP
+528 
-541 TPVPHSAAVAASA
+541 VAASVSLQ
-554 PDLYV
+554 D
-559 APAAASEPV
+559 
-568 PEAPSATQKSQP
+568 SQ
-580 PVPQKAELADATHT
+580 QAQRSDNAQA
-594 SPLQRCQKPAVLQQ
+594 SPLERCAKPAVLQQ

-613 MRTLRDVDMPLAA
+613 MRILHDVDMPLAA
-626 LLSNASVKL
+626 LLSNAQVKL
-635 APGACEL
+635 APDTHVL
-642 LIALPQGSTFALS
+642 LIGLPQGSNFAYK
-655 RLNAASTQENLQN
+655 RLNTAREQESLQK

-674 GDRIACRMLL
+674 GNRIACRILL
-684 VTDPAFQE
+684 LTDAAFQCNVDTHNATPCALE
-692 DAAAFTSDAS
+692 NSASSLPTSTSSENSIPSSNSAPSTNSIPLSNSTSSTNSIPSSNSTFPENITPSADSAASDCDIATNNAS
-702 AAPAPVPD
+702 ADCDTAIKATSSCADNASFKSNTASLP
-710 ANVPVPEPESV
+710 N
-721 PEPAPEPEP
+721 
-730 DPEPVAPVPDAESK
+730 AESQ

-766 TLNEPP
+766 TLKNPP
-772 TSKK
+772 SCE

>member
-1 MVESLYTKYRP
+1 MAESLYTKYRP

-35 GVSHAYL
+35 SVSHAYL

-52 TMARLLAKALLCTGA
+52 TMARLLAKALLCDGA
-67 TQGMPDGTCEQC
+67 TNGVPDGTCEQC
-79 TRVAQGTHPD
+79 KRVAQGTHPD
-89 VVELDAASRTG
+89 VIELDAASRTG

-187 LAYVCECEQVRTNPA
+187 LAYVCECEQVRANPA

-247 DYALTMVRALIRRD
+247 DYARTMIHALVVRD
-261 APTAFQL
+261 APAAFQL
-268 VNALEAE
+268 VNKLEEE

-292 AFVNAASNAAQKN
+292 AFVNAASNTPQKN
-305 ACYSDDFV
+305 ACYSKDFV

-340 ALTLKVGLA
+340 ALTLKVGIA
-349 KLLVPAS
+349 KLLVPAA

-375 LLLQNTRGE
+375 LLLQNARAE
-384 RTAVPVTAPAA
+384 RVPACTPVCAQ
-395 AHGAPAPASAPAPAP
+395 GNAPAPVS
-410 KPASTPRVAPVP
+410 APVP
-422 QAASAPKPAPSEPV
+422 EAVPSAP
-436 AKSMTVPAPAPA
+436 
-448 PEPHVTAVAASAPD
+448 
-462 SYGAPSPVSEPA
+462 
-474 PKPAPMP
+474 
-481 QAAPVSTPAPQAAPT
+481 APVSTPVPEVAPSASASLASTTSAPVSASV
-496 PHVAPVP
+496 PKAVQSMSAPVSAPVPKAERSAPASVSAPVP
-503 EPAPTPHV
+503 EAEQT
-511 APVPESAPETEP
+511 
-523 MQQAA
+523 
-528 SAPRVAPVPEPAP
+528 
-541 TPVPHSAAVAASA
+541 VAASVS
-554 PDLYV
+554 PQD
-559 APAAASEPV
+559 
-568 PEAPSATQKSQP
+568 SQ
-580 PVPQKAELADATHT
+580 QAQRSDNAQA
-594 SPLQRCQKPAVLQQ
+594 SPLERCAKPAVLQQ

-613 MRTLRDVDMPLAA
+613 MRILHDVDMPLAA
-626 LLSNASVKL
+626 LLSNAQVKL
-635 APGACEL
+635 APDTHEL
-642 LIALPQGSTFALS
+642 LIGLPQGSNFAYK
-655 RLNAASTQENLQN
+655 RLNTAREQESLQK

-674 GDRIACRMLL
+674 GNRIACRILL
-684 VTDPAFQE
+684 LTDAAFQCNADTHNATPCALE
-692 DAAAFTSDAS
+692 NSASSLPAS
-702 AAPAPVPD
+702 ASPENSAPSSNSAPSTNSTPLS
-710 ANVPVPEPESV
+710 NSTSSTNSIPLSNSTFPESIV
-721 PEPAPEPEP
+721 PSADSAASDCDIATNNASADCDTAIKATSSCADNASFKSNTASLPN
-730 DPEPVAPVPDAESK
+730 AESQ

-766 TLNEPP
+766 TLKNPP
-772 TSKK
+772 SCE

>member
-1 MVESLYTKYRP
+1 MAESLYTKYRP

-35 GVSHAYL
+35 SVSHAYL

-52 TMARLLAKALLCTGA
+52 TMARLLAKALLCNAA
-67 TQGMPDGTCEQC
+67 TNGVPDGTCEQC
-79 TRVAQGTHPD
+79 KRVAQGTHPD
-89 VVELDAASRTG
+89 VIELDAASRTG

-187 LAYVCECEQVRTNPA
+187 LAYVCECEQVRANPA

-247 DYALTMVRALIRRD
+247 DYALTMIHALVVRD
-261 APTAFQL
+261 APAAFQL
-268 VNALEAE
+268 VNKLEEE

-292 AFVNAASNAAQKN
+292 AFVNAASNTPQKN
-305 ACYSDDFV
+305 ACYSKDFV

-340 ALTLKVGLA
+340 ALTLKVGIA
-349 KLLVPAS
+349 KLLVPAA

-375 LLLQNTRGE
+375 LLLQNARVE
-384 RTAVPVTAPAA
+384 RVPACTPVCAQ
-395 AHGAPAPASAPAPAP
+395 GNAPAPVS
-410 KPASTPRVAPVP
+410 APVP
-422 QAASAPKPAPSEPV
+422 EAVPSAP
-436 AKSMTVPAPAPA
+436 
-448 PEPHVTAVAASAPD
+448 
-462 SYGAPSPVSEPA
+462 
-474 PKPAPMP
+474 
-481 QAAPVSTPAPQAAPT
+481 APVSTPVPEVAPSASASLASTTSAPVSASVPQAVQSMSAPVSA
-496 PHVAPVP
+496 PVPKAERSAPAPVSAPVP
-503 EPAPTPHV
+503 EAEQT
-511 APVPESAPETEP
+511 
-523 MQQAA
+523 
-528 SAPRVAPVPEPAP
+528 
-541 TPVPHSAAVAASA
+541 VAASVS
-554 PDLYV
+554 PQD
-559 APAAASEPV
+559 
-568 PEAPSATQKSQP
+568 SQ
-580 PVPQKAELADATHT
+580 QAQRSDNAQA
-594 SPLQRCQKPAVLQQ
+594 SPLERCAKPAVLQQ

-613 MRTLRDVDMPLAA
+613 MRILHDVDMPLAA
-626 LLSNASVKL
+626 LLSNAQVKL
-635 APGACEL
+635 APDTHEL
-642 LIALPQGSTFALS
+642 LIGLPQGSNFAYK
-655 RLNAASTQENLQN
+655 RLNTAREQESLQK

-674 GDRIACRMLL
+674 GNRIACRILL
-684 VTDPAFQE
+684 LTDAAFQCNADTHNATPCALE
-692 DAAAFTSDAS
+692 NSASSLPAS
-702 AAPAPVPD
+702 ASPENSAPSSNSAPSTNSTPLS
-710 ANVPVPEPESV
+710 NSTSSTNSIPLSTSTFPENITSSADSAASDCDIATNNASADCDTAIKATSSCADNASFKSNTASLPN
-721 PEPAPEPEP
+721 
-730 DPEPVAPVPDAESK
+730 AESQ

-766 TLNEPP
+766 TLKNPP
-772 TSKK
+772 SCE

>member
-1 MVESLYTKYRP
+1 MAESLYTKYRP

-35 GVSHAYL
+35 SVSHAYL

-52 TMARLLAKALLCTGA
+52 TMARLLAKALLCDGA
-67 TQGMPDGTCEQC
+67 TNGVPDGTCEQC
-79 TRVAQGTHPD
+79 KRVAQGTHPD
-89 VVELDAASRTG
+89 VIELDAASRTG

-187 LAYVCECEQVRTNPA
+187 LAYVCECEQVRANPA
-202 ALHMLAQRAKG
+202 ALHMLALRAKG

-247 DYALTMVRALIRRD
+247 DYARTMIHALIIRD
-261 APTAFQL
+261 APAAFQL
-268 VNALEAE
+268 VNKLEEE

-292 AFVNAASNAAQKN
+292 AFVNAASNTPQKN
-305 ACYSDDFV
+305 ACYSKDFV

-340 ALTLKVGLA
+340 ALTLKVGIA
-349 KLLVPAS
+349 KLLVPAA

-375 LLLQNTRGE
+375 LLLQNARAE
-384 RTAVPVTAPAA
+384 RVPACTPVCAQGNAP
-395 AHGAPAPASAPAPAP
+395 
-410 KPASTPRVAPVP
+410 TPVSAPVP
-422 QAASAPKPAPSEPV
+422 EAVPSAP
-436 AKSMTVPAPAPA
+436 
-448 PEPHVTAVAASAPD
+448 
-462 SYGAPSPVSEPA
+462 
-474 PKPAPMP
+474 
-481 QAAPVSTPAPQAAPT
+481 APVSTPVPEVAPSASASLASTTSAPVSASVPQAVQSMSAPVSA
-496 PHVAPVP
+496 PVPKAEGSAAAPVSAPVP
-503 EPAPTPHV
+503 EAEQSVVVSVSPQA
-511 APVPESAPETEP
+511 S
-523 MQQAA
+523 QQAQR
-528 SAPRVAPVPEPAP
+528 S
-541 TPVPHSAAVAASA
+541 
-554 PDLYV
+554 DN
-559 APAAASEPV
+559 
-568 PEAPSATQKSQP
+568 TQ
-580 PVPQKAELADATHT
+580 A
-594 SPLQRCQKPAVLQQ
+594 SPLERCAKPAVLQQ

-613 MRTLRDVDMPLAA
+613 MRILHDVDMPLAA
-626 LLSNASVKL
+626 LLSNAQVKL
-635 APGACEL
+635 APNTHEL
-642 LIALPQGSTFALS
+642 LIGLPQGSNFAYK
-655 RLNAASTQENLQN
+655 RLNTAREQESLQK

-674 GDRIACRMLL
+674 GNRIACRILL
-684 VTDPAFQE
+684 LTDAAFQCNVDTHNATPCALE
-692 DAAAFTSDAS
+692 NSASSLPTSTSSENSIPSSNSAPSTNSIPLSNSTSSTNSIPSSNSTFPENITPSADS
-702 AAPAPVPD
+702 AASDCDIATNN
-710 ANVPVPEPESV
+710 ASV
-721 PEPAPEPEP
+721 DCDTAIKATSSCADNASFKSNTASLPN
-730 DPEPVAPVPDAESK
+730 AESQ

-766 TLNEPP
+766 TLKNPP
-772 TSKK
+772 SCE

>member
-1 MVESLYTKYRP
+1 MAESLYTKYRP

-35 GVSHAYL
+35 SVSHAYL

-52 TMARLLAKALLCTGA
+52 TMARLLAKALLCDGA
-67 TQGMPDGTCEQC
+67 TNGVPDGTCEQC
-79 TRVAQGTHPD
+79 KRVAQGTHPD
-89 VVELDAASRTG
+89 VIELDAASRTG

-187 LAYVCECEQVRTNPA
+187 LAYVCECEQVRANPA

-247 DYALTMVRALIRRD
+247 DYALTMIHALVVRD
-261 APTAFQL
+261 APAAFQL
-268 VNALEAE
+268 VNKLEEE

-292 AFVNAASNAAQKN
+292 AFVNAASNTPQKN
-305 ACYSDDFV
+305 ACYSKDFV

-340 ALTLKVGLA
+340 ALTLKVGIA
-349 KLLVPAS
+349 KLLVPAA

-375 LLLQNTRGE
+375 LLLQNARAE
-384 RTAVPVTAPAA
+384 R
-395 AHGAPAPASAPAPAP
+395 
-410 KPASTPRVAPVP
+410 
-422 QAASAPKPAPSEPV
+422 
-436 AKSMTVPAPAPA
+436 VPAC
-448 PEPHVTAVAASAPD
+448 T
-462 SYGAPSPVSEPA
+462 PVCA
-474 PKPAPMP
+474 QGNAF
-481 QAAPVSTPAPQAAPT
+481 APVSTPVPEAVPSAPAHVSTPVPEVVPSASASSASNTSAPVSASVPQAVQSTSAPV
-496 PHVAPVP
+496 PKAEGSAAAPVSAPVP
-503 EPAPTPHV
+503 EAEQRV
-511 APVPESAPETEP
+511 AVSVSPQAS
-523 MQQAA
+523 QQAQR
-528 SAPRVAPVPEPAP
+528 S
-541 TPVPHSAAVAASA
+541 
-554 PDLYV
+554 DN
-559 APAAASEPV
+559 
-568 PEAPSATQKSQP
+568 TQ
-580 PVPQKAELADATHT
+580 A
-594 SPLQRCQKPAVLQQ
+594 SPLERCAKPAVLQQ

-613 MRTLRDVDMPLAA
+613 MRILHDVDMPLAA
-626 LLSNASVKL
+626 LLSNAQVKL
-635 APGACEL
+635 APDTHEL
-642 LIALPQGSTFALS
+642 LIGLPQGSNFAYK
-655 RLNAASTQENLQN
+655 RLNTAREQESLQK

-674 GDRIACRMLL
+674 GNRIACRILL
-684 VTDPAFQE
+684 LTDAAFQCNADTHNATPCALE
-692 DAAAFTSDAS
+692 NSASSLPTSTSSENSIPSSNSAPSTNSTPSSNSAFPENITPSAAS
-702 AAPAPVPD
+702 AASDCDIATNNASADCDTAIKATSSYADNASFKSNTASLP
-710 ANVPVPEPESV
+710 N
-721 PEPAPEPEP
+721 
-730 DPEPVAPVPDAESK
+730 AESQ

-766 TLNEPP
+766 TLKNPP
-772 TSKK
+772 SCE

>member
-1 MVESLYTKYRP
+1 MAESLYTKYRP

-35 GVSHAYL
+35 SVSHAYL

-52 TMARLLAKALLCTGA
+52 TMARLLAKALLCNAA
-67 TQGMPDGTCEQC
+67 TNGVPDGTCEQC
-79 TRVAQGTHPD
+79 KRVAQGTHPD
-89 VVELDAASRTG
+89 VIELDAASRTG

-187 LAYVCECEQVRTNPA
+187 LAYVCECEQVRANPA

-218 LTMLEQAISFGNG
+218 LTILEQAISFGNG

-247 DYALTMVRALIRRD
+247 DYALTMIHDLVVRD
-261 APTAFQL
+261 APAAFQL
-268 VNALEAE
+268 VNKLEEE

-292 AFVNAASNAAQKN
+292 AFVNAASNTPQKN
-305 ACYSDDFV
+305 ACYSKDFV

-328 DIACDMKKTVNE
+328 DIACDIKKTVNE
-340 ALTLKVGLA
+340 ALTLKVGIA
-349 KLLVPAS
+349 KLLVPAA

-375 LLLQNTRGE
+375 LLLQNARAE
-384 RTAVPVTAPAA
+384 RVPACTPVCAQ
-395 AHGAPAPASAPAPAP
+395 GNAPAPVS
-410 KPASTPRVAPVP
+410 APVP
-422 QAASAPKPAPSEPV
+422 EAVPSAP
-436 AKSMTVPAPAPA
+436 
-448 PEPHVTAVAASAPD
+448 
-462 SYGAPSPVSEPA
+462 
-474 PKPAPMP
+474 
-481 QAAPVSTPAPQAAPT
+481 APVSTPVPEVAPSASASLASTTSAPVSASVPQAVQSMSAPVSA
-496 PHVAPVP
+496 PVPKAERSAPAPVSAPVP
-503 EPAPTPHV
+503 EAEQT
-511 APVPESAPETEP
+511 
-523 MQQAA
+523 
-528 SAPRVAPVPEPAP
+528 
-541 TPVPHSAAVAASA
+541 VAASVS
-554 PDLYV
+554 PQD
-559 APAAASEPV
+559 
-568 PEAPSATQKSQP
+568 SQ
-580 PVPQKAELADATHT
+580 QAQRSDNAQA
-594 SPLQRCQKPAVLQQ
+594 SPLERCAKPAVLQQ

-613 MRTLRDVDMPLAA
+613 MRILHDVDMPLAA
-626 LLSNASVKL
+626 LLSNAQVKL
-635 APGACEL
+635 APDTHEL
-642 LIALPQGSTFALS
+642 LIGLPQGSNFAYK
-655 RLNAASTQENLQN
+655 RLNTAREQESLQK

-674 GDRIACRMLL
+674 GNRIACRILL
-684 VTDPAFQE
+684 LTDAAFQCNADTHNATPCALE
-692 DAAAFTSDAS
+692 NSASSLPTSTSSENSIPSSNSAPSTNSTPSSNSAFPESIVPSADSAASDCDIATNNAS
-702 AAPAPVPD
+702 ADCDTAIKATSSCADNASFKSNTASLP
-710 ANVPVPEPESV
+710 N
-721 PEPAPEPEP
+721 
-730 DPEPVAPVPDAESK
+730 AESQ

-766 TLNEPP
+766 RLKNPP
-772 TSKK
+772 SCE

>member
-1 MVESLYTKYRP
+1 MAESLYTKYRP

-35 GVSHAYL
+35 SVSHAYL

-52 TMARLLAKALLCTGA
+52 TMARLLAKALLCNAA
-67 TQGMPDGTCEQC
+67 TNGVPDGTCEQC
-79 TRVAQGTHPD
+79 KRVAQGTHPD
-89 VVELDAASRTG
+89 VIELDAASRTG

-187 LAYVCECEQVRTNPA
+187 LAYVCECEQVRANPA

-247 DYALTMVRALIRRD
+247 DYALTMIHALVVRD
-261 APTAFQL
+261 APAAFQL
-268 VNALEAE
+268 VNKLEEE

-292 AFVNAASNAAQKN
+292 AFVNAASNTPQKN
-305 ACYSDDFV
+305 ACYSKDFV

-340 ALTLKVGLA
+340 ALTLKVGIA
-349 KLLVPAS
+349 KLLVPAA

-375 LLLQNTRGE
+375 LLLQNARAE
-384 RTAVPVTAPAA
+384 RVPACTPVCAQ
-395 AHGAPAPASAPAPAP
+395 GNAPAPVS
-410 KPASTPRVAPVP
+410 APVP
-422 QAASAPKPAPSEPV
+422 EAVPSAP
-436 AKSMTVPAPAPA
+436 
-448 PEPHVTAVAASAPD
+448 
-462 SYGAPSPVSEPA
+462 
-474 PKPAPMP
+474 
-481 QAAPVSTPAPQAAPT
+481 APVSTPVPEVAPSASASLASTTSAPVSASVPQAVQSMSAPVSA
-496 PHVAPVP
+496 PVPKAEGSAAAPVSAPVP
-503 EPAPTPHV
+503 EAEQSVVVSVSPQA
-511 APVPESAPETEP
+511 S
-523 MQQAA
+523 QQAQR
-528 SAPRVAPVPEPAP
+528 S
-541 TPVPHSAAVAASA
+541 
-554 PDLYV
+554 DN
-559 APAAASEPV
+559 
-568 PEAPSATQKSQP
+568 TQ
-580 PVPQKAELADATHT
+580 A
-594 SPLQRCQKPAVLQQ
+594 SPLERCAKPAVLQQ

-613 MRTLRDVDMPLAA
+613 MRILHDVDMPLAA
-626 LLSNASVKL
+626 LLSNAQVKL
-635 APGACEL
+635 APDTHEL
-642 LIALPQGSTFALS
+642 LIGLPQGSNFAYK
-655 RLNAASTQENLQN
+655 RLNTAREQESLQK

-674 GDRIACRMLL
+674 GNRIACRTLL
-684 VTDPAFQE
+684 LTDAAFQCNVDTHNATPCALE
-692 DAAAFTSDAS
+692 NSASSLPAS
-702 AAPAPVPD
+702 ASPENSAPSSNSAPSTNSTPLS
-710 ANVPVPEPESV
+710 NSTSSTNSTPSSNSTFPENIVLSADSAASDCDIATNNASADCDTAIKATSSYADNASFKSNTASLPN
-721 PEPAPEPEP
+721 
-730 DPEPVAPVPDAESK
+730 AESQ

-766 TLNEPP
+766 TLKNPP
-772 TSKK
+772 SCE

>member
-1 MVESLYTKYRP
+1 MAESLYTKYRP

-35 GVSHAYL
+35 SVSHAYL

-52 TMARLLAKALLCTGA
+52 TMARLLAKALLCDGA
-67 TQGMPDGTCEQC
+67 TNGVPDGTCEQC
-79 TRVAQGTHPD
+79 KRVAQGTHPD
-89 VVELDAASRTG
+89 VIELDAASRTG

-187 LAYVCECEQVRTNPA
+187 LAYVCECEQVRANPA

-247 DYALTMVRALIRRD
+247 DYALTMIHALVVRD
-261 APTAFQL
+261 APAAFQL
-268 VNALEAE
+268 VNKLEEE

-292 AFVNAASNAAQKN
+292 AFVNAASNTPQKN
-305 ACYSDDFV
+305 ACYSKDFV

-340 ALTLKVGLA
+340 ALTLKVGIA
-349 KLLVPAS
+349 KLLVPAA

-375 LLLQNTRGE
+375 LLLQNARAE
-384 RTAVPVTAPAA
+384 R
-395 AHGAPAPASAPAPAP
+395 
-410 KPASTPRVAPVP
+410 
-422 QAASAPKPAPSEPV
+422 
-436 AKSMTVPAPAPA
+436 VPAC
-448 PEPHVTAVAASAPD
+448 T
-462 SYGAPSPVSEPA
+462 PVCA
-474 PKPAPMP
+474 QGNAF
-481 QAAPVSTPAPQAAPT
+481 APVSTPVPEAVPSAPAHVSTPVPEVAPSASASLASTTSAPVSASVPQAVQSMSAPVSA
-496 PHVAPVP
+496 PVPKVERSAPAPVSAPVP
-503 EPAPTPHV
+503 EAEQRV
-511 APVPESAPETEP
+511 AVSVSPQAS
-523 MQQAA
+523 QQAQR
-528 SAPRVAPVPEPAP
+528 S
-541 TPVPHSAAVAASA
+541 
-554 PDLYV
+554 DN
-559 APAAASEPV
+559 
-568 PEAPSATQKSQP
+568 TQ
-580 PVPQKAELADATHT
+580 A
-594 SPLQRCQKPAVLQQ
+594 SPLERCAKPAVLQQ

-613 MRTLRDVDMPLAA
+613 MRILHDVDMPLAA
-626 LLSNASVKL
+626 LLSNAQVKL
-635 APGACEL
+635 APDTHEL
-642 LIALPQGSTFALS
+642 LIGLPQGSNFAYK
-655 RLNAASTQENLQN
+655 RLNTAREQESLQK

-674 GDRIACRMLL
+674 GNRIACRILL
-684 VTDPAFQE
+684 LTDAAFQCNADTHNATPCALE
-692 DAAAFTSDAS
+692 NSASSLPAS
-702 AAPAPVPD
+702 ASPENSAPSSNSAPSTNSTPLS
-710 ANVPVPEPESV
+710 NSTSSTNSIPLSTSTFPENITSSADSAASDCDIATNNASADCDTAIKATSSCADNASFKSNTASLPN
-721 PEPAPEPEP
+721 
-730 DPEPVAPVPDAESK
+730 AESQ

-766 TLNEPP
+766 TLKNPP
-772 TSKK
+772 SCE

>member
-1 MVESLYTKYRP
+1 MAESLYTKYRP

-35 GVSHAYL
+35 SVSHAYL

-52 TMARLLAKALLCTGA
+52 TMARLLAKALLCDGA
-67 TQGMPDGTCEQC
+67 TNGVPDGTCEQC
-79 TRVAQGTHPD
+79 KRVAQGTHPD
-89 VVELDAASRTG
+89 VIELDAASRTG

-187 LAYVCECEQVRTNPA
+187 LAYVCECEQVRANPA

-247 DYALTMVRALIRRD
+247 DYARTMIHALVVRD
-261 APTAFQL
+261 APAAFQL
-268 VNALEAE
+268 VNKLEEE

-292 AFVNAASNAAQKN
+292 AFVNAASNTPQKN
-305 ACYSDDFV
+305 ACYSKDFV

-340 ALTLKVGLA
+340 ALTLKVGIA
-349 KLLVPAS
+349 KLLVPAA

-375 LLLQNTRGE
+375 LLLQNARAE
-384 RTAVPVTAPAA
+384 RVPACTPVCAQ
-395 AHGAPAPASAPAPAP
+395 GNAPAPVS
-410 KPASTPRVAPVP
+410 APVP
-422 QAASAPKPAPSEPV
+422 EAVPSAP
-436 AKSMTVPAPAPA
+436 
-448 PEPHVTAVAASAPD
+448 
-462 SYGAPSPVSEPA
+462 
-474 PKPAPMP
+474 
-481 QAAPVSTPAPQAAPT
+481 APVSTPVPEVAPSASASLASTTSAPVSASVPQAVQSMSAPVSA
-496 PHVAPVP
+496 PVPKAERSAPAPVSAPVP
-503 EPAPTPHV
+503 EAEQT
-511 APVPESAPETEP
+511 
-523 MQQAA
+523 
-528 SAPRVAPVPEPAP
+528 
-541 TPVPHSAAVAASA
+541 VAASVSLQ
-554 PDLYV
+554 D
-559 APAAASEPV
+559 
-568 PEAPSATQKSQP
+568 SQ
-580 PVPQKAELADATHT
+580 QAQRSDNAQA
-594 SPLQRCQKPAVLQQ
+594 SPLERCAKPAVLQQ

-613 MRTLRDVDMPLAA
+613 MRILHDVDMPLAA
-626 LLSNASVKL
+626 LLSNAQVKL
-635 APGACEL
+635 APDTHEL
-642 LIALPQGSTFALS
+642 LIGLPQGSNFAYK
-655 RLNAASTQENLQN
+655 RLNTAREQESLQK

-674 GDRIACRMLL
+674 GNRIACRTLL
-684 VTDPAFQE
+684 LTDAAFQCNVDTHNATPCALE
-692 DAAAFTSDAS
+692 NSASSLPTSTSSENSIPSSNSAPSTNSIPLSNSTSSTNSIPSSNSTFPENITPSADSAASDCDIATNNAS
-702 AAPAPVPD
+702 ADCDTAIKATSSYADNASFKSNTASLP
-710 ANVPVPEPESV
+710 N
-721 PEPAPEPEP
+721 
-730 DPEPVAPVPDAESK
+730 AESQ

-766 TLNEPP
+766 TLKNPP
-772 TSKK
+772 SCE

>member
-1 MVESLYTKYRP
+1 MAESLYTKYRP

-35 GVSHAYL
+35 SVSHAYL

-52 TMARLLAKALLCTGA
+52 TMARLLAKALLCNAA
-67 TQGMPDGTCEQC
+67 TNGVPDGTCEQC
-79 TRVAQGTHPD
+79 KRVAQGTHPD
-89 VVELDAASRTG
+89 VIELDAASRTG

-187 LAYVCECEQVRTNPA
+187 LAYVCECEQVRANPA

-247 DYALTMVRALIRRD
+247 DYALTMIHALVVRD
-261 APTAFQL
+261 APAAFQL
-268 VNALEAE
+268 VNKLEEE

-292 AFVNAASNAAQKN
+292 AFVNAASNTPQKN
-305 ACYSDDFV
+305 ACYSKDFV

-328 DIACDMKKTVNE
+328 DIACDIKKTVNE
-340 ALTLKVGLA
+340 ALTLKVGIA
-349 KLLVPAS
+349 KLLVPAA

-375 LLLQNTRGE
+375 LLLQNARAE
-384 RTAVPVTAPAA
+384 RVPACTPVCAQ
-395 AHGAPAPASAPAPAP
+395 GNAPAPVS
-410 KPASTPRVAPVP
+410 APVP
-422 QAASAPKPAPSEPV
+422 EAVPSAP
-436 AKSMTVPAPAPA
+436 
-448 PEPHVTAVAASAPD
+448 
-462 SYGAPSPVSEPA
+462 
-474 PKPAPMP
+474 
-481 QAAPVSTPAPQAAPT
+481 APVSTPVPEVAPSASASLASTTSAPVSASVPQAVQSMSAPVSA
-496 PHVAPVP
+496 PVPKAERSAPAPVSAPVP
-503 EPAPTPHV
+503 EAEQT
-511 APVPESAPETEP
+511 
-523 MQQAA
+523 
-528 SAPRVAPVPEPAP
+528 
-541 TPVPHSAAVAASA
+541 VAASVS
-554 PDLYV
+554 PQD
-559 APAAASEPV
+559 
-568 PEAPSATQKSQP
+568 SQ
-580 PVPQKAELADATHT
+580 QAQRSDNAQA
-594 SPLQRCQKPAVLQQ
+594 SPLERCAKPAVLQQ

-613 MRTLRDVDMPLAA
+613 MRILHDVDMPLAA
-626 LLSNASVKL
+626 LLSNAQVKL
-635 APGACEL
+635 APDTHEL
-642 LIALPQGSTFALS
+642 LIGLPQGSNFAYK
-655 RLNAASTQENLQN
+655 RLNTAREQESLQK

-674 GDRIACRMLL
+674 GNRIACRILL
-684 VTDPAFQE
+684 LTDAAFQCNVDTHNATPCALE
-692 DAAAFTSDAS
+692 NSASSLPAS
-702 AAPAPVPD
+702 ASPENSALSSNSAPSTNSTPLS
-710 ANVPVPEPESV
+710 NSTFPESIV
-721 PEPAPEPEP
+721 PSADSAASDCDIATNNASADCDTAIKATSSCADNASFKSNTASLPN
-730 DPEPVAPVPDAESK
+730 AESQ

-766 TLNEPP
+766 TLKNPP
-772 TSKK
+772 SCE

>member
-1 MVESLYTKYRP
+1 MAESLYTKYRP

-35 GVSHAYL
+35 SVSHAYL

-52 TMARLLAKALLCTGA
+52 TMARLLAKALLCNAA
-67 TQGMPDGTCEQC
+67 TNGVPDGTCEQC
-79 TRVAQGTHPD
+79 KRVAQGTHPD
-89 VVELDAASRTG
+89 VIELDAASRTG

-187 LAYVCECEQVRTNPA
+187 LAYVCECEQVRANPA
-202 ALHMLAQRAKG
+202 ALHILAQRAKG

-247 DYALTMVRALIRRD
+247 DYARTMIHALVVRD
-261 APTAFQL
+261 APAAFQL
-268 VNALEAE
+268 VNKLEEE

-292 AFVNAASNAAQKN
+292 AFVNAASNTPQKN
-305 ACYSDDFV
+305 ACYSKDFV

-328 DIACDMKKTVNE
+328 DIACDIKKTVNE
-340 ALTLKVGLA
+340 ALTLKVGIA
-349 KLLVPAS
+349 KLLVPAA

-375 LLLQNTRGE
+375 LLLQNARAE
-384 RTAVPVTAPAA
+384 RVPACTPVCAQGNAPVPVSAPVPEV
-395 AHGAPAPASAPAPAP
+395 APSASASLASTTSAPVSASVPQAVQSMSAPVSAPVPKAERSAPAP
-410 KPASTPRVAPVP
+410 
-422 QAASAPKPAPSEPV
+422 
-436 AKSMTVPAPAPA
+436 
-448 PEPHVTAVAASAPD
+448 
-462 SYGAPSPVSEPA
+462 VS
-474 PKPAPMP
+474 
-481 QAAPVSTPAPQAAPT
+481 
-496 PHVAPVP
+496 APVP
-503 EPAPTPHV
+503 EAEQT
-511 APVPESAPETEP
+511 
-523 MQQAA
+523 
-528 SAPRVAPVPEPAP
+528 
-541 TPVPHSAAVAASA
+541 VAASVS
-554 PDLYV
+554 PQ
-559 APAAASEPV
+559 ASQQ
-568 PEAPSATQKSQP
+568 AQRSDNAQ
-580 PVPQKAELADATHT
+580 A
-594 SPLQRCQKPAVLQQ
+594 SPLERCAKPAVLQQ

-613 MRTLRDVDMPLAA
+613 MRILHDVDMPLAA
-626 LLSNASVKL
+626 LLSNAQVKL
-635 APGACEL
+635 APDTHEL
-642 LIALPQGSTFALS
+642 LIGLPQGSNFAYK
-655 RLNAASTQENLQN
+655 RLNTAREQESLQK

-674 GDRIACRMLL
+674 GNRIACRILL
-684 VTDPAFQE
+684 LTDAAFQCNVDTHNATPCALE
-692 DAAAFTSDAS
+692 NSASSLPTSTSSENSIPSSNSAPSTNSIPLSNSTSSTNSIPSSNSTFPENITPSADSTSSDCDIATNNAS
-702 AAPAPVPD
+702 ADCDTAIKATSSCADNASFKNNTASLP
-710 ANVPVPEPESV
+710 N
-721 PEPAPEPEP
+721 
-730 DPEPVAPVPDAESK
+730 AESQ

-766 TLNEPP
+766 RLKNPP
-772 TSKK
+772 SCE

>member
-1 MVESLYTKYRP
+1 MAESLYTKYRP

-35 GVSHAYL
+35 SVSHAYL

-52 TMARLLAKALLCTGA
+52 TMARLLAKALLCDGA
-67 TQGMPDGTCEQC
+67 TNGVPDGTCEQC
-79 TRVAQGTHPD
+79 KRVAQGTHPD
-89 VVELDAASRTG
+89 VIELDAASRTG

-187 LAYVCECEQVRTNPA
+187 LAYVCECEQVRANPA
-202 ALHMLAQRAKG
+202 ALHILAQRAKG

-247 DYALTMVRALIRRD
+247 DYARTMIHALVVRD
-261 APTAFQL
+261 APAAFQL
-268 VNALEAE
+268 VNKLEEE

-292 AFVNAASNAAQKN
+292 AFVNAASNTPQKN
-305 ACYSDDFV
+305 ACYSKDFV

-340 ALTLKVGLA
+340 ALTLKVGIA
-349 KLLVPAS
+349 KLLVPAA

-375 LLLQNTRGE
+375 LLLQNARAE
-384 RTAVPVTAPAA
+384 RVPACTPVCAQ
-395 AHGAPAPASAPAPAP
+395 GNAPAPVSAPVPEATPSASASSASNTSAPVSASVPQAVQSMSAPVSAPVPKAERSAPAP
-410 KPASTPRVAPVP
+410 
-422 QAASAPKPAPSEPV
+422 
-436 AKSMTVPAPAPA
+436 
-448 PEPHVTAVAASAPD
+448 
-462 SYGAPSPVSEPA
+462 VS
-474 PKPAPMP
+474 
-481 QAAPVSTPAPQAAPT
+481 
-496 PHVAPVP
+496 APVP
-503 EPAPTPHV
+503 EAEQT
-511 APVPESAPETEP
+511 
-523 MQQAA
+523 
-528 SAPRVAPVPEPAP
+528 
-541 TPVPHSAAVAASA
+541 VAASVSLQ
-554 PDLYV
+554 D
-559 APAAASEPV
+559 
-568 PEAPSATQKSQP
+568 SQ
-580 PVPQKAELADATHT
+580 QAQRSDNAQA
-594 SPLQRCQKPAVLQQ
+594 SPLERCAKPAVLQQ

-613 MRTLRDVDMPLAA
+613 MRILHDVDMPLAA
-626 LLSNASVKL
+626 LLSNAQVKL
-635 APGACEL
+635 APDTHEL
-642 LIALPQGSTFALS
+642 LIGLPQGSNFAYK
-655 RLNAASTQENLQN
+655 RLNTAREQESLQK

-674 GDRIACRMLL
+674 GNRIACRILL
-684 VTDPAFQE
+684 LTDAAFQCNVDTHNATPCALE
-692 DAAAFTSDAS
+692 NSASSLPTSTSSENSIPSSNSAPSTNSIPLSNSAPSTNSIPSSNSAFPENITPSAAS
-702 AAPAPVPD
+702 AASDCDIATNNASADCDTALKATSSCADNASFKSNTASLP
-710 ANVPVPEPESV
+710 N
-721 PEPAPEPEP
+721 
-730 DPEPVAPVPDAESK
+730 AESQ

-766 TLNEPP
+766 TLKNPP
-772 TSKK
+772 SCE

>member
-1 MVESLYTKYRP
+1 MAESLYTKYRP

-35 GVSHAYL
+35 SVSHAYL

-52 TMARLLAKALLCTGA
+52 TMARLLAKALLCDGA
-67 TQGMPDGTCEQC
+67 TNGVPDGTCEQC
-79 TRVAQGTHPD
+79 KRVAQGTHPD
-89 VVELDAASRTG
+89 VIELDAASRTG

-187 LAYVCECEQVRTNPA
+187 LAYVCECEQVRANPA

-247 DYALTMVRALIRRD
+247 DYARTMIHALVVRD
-261 APTAFQL
+261 APAAFQL
-268 VNALEAE
+268 VNKLEEE

-292 AFVNAASNAAQKN
+292 AFVNAASNTPQKN
-305 ACYSDDFV
+305 ACYSKDFV

-340 ALTLKVGLA
+340 ALTLKVGIA
-349 KLLVPAS
+349 KLLVPAA

-375 LLLQNTRGE
+375 LLLQNARAE
-384 RTAVPVTAPAA
+384 R
-395 AHGAPAPASAPAPAP
+395 
-410 KPASTPRVAPVP
+410 
-422 QAASAPKPAPSEPV
+422 
-436 AKSMTVPAPAPA
+436 VPAC
-448 PEPHVTAVAASAPD
+448 T
-462 SYGAPSPVSEPA
+462 PVCA
-474 PKPAPMP
+474 QGNAF
-481 QAAPVSTPAPQAAPT
+481 APVSTPVPEAVPSAPAHVSTPVPEVVPSASASSASNTSAPVSASVPQAVQSTSAPV
-496 PHVAPVP
+496 PKAEGSAAAPVSAPVP
-503 EPAPTPHV
+503 EAEQRV
-511 APVPESAPETEP
+511 AVSVSPQAS
-523 MQQAA
+523 QQAQR
-528 SAPRVAPVPEPAP
+528 S
-541 TPVPHSAAVAASA
+541 
-554 PDLYV
+554 DN
-559 APAAASEPV
+559 
-568 PEAPSATQKSQP
+568 TQ
-580 PVPQKAELADATHT
+580 A
-594 SPLQRCQKPAVLQQ
+594 SPLERCAKPAVLQQ

-613 MRTLRDVDMPLAA
+613 MRILHDVDMPLAA
-626 LLSNASVKL
+626 LLSNAQVKL
-635 APGACEL
+635 APDTHEL
-642 LIALPQGSTFALS
+642 LIGLPQGSNFAYK
-655 RLNAASTQENLQN
+655 RLNTAREQESLQK

-674 GDRIACRMLL
+674 GNRIACRILL
-684 VTDPAFQE
+684 LTDAAFQCNADTHNATPCALE
-692 DAAAFTSDAS
+692 NSASSLPTSTSSENSIPSSNSAPSTNSTPSSNSAFPESIVPSADSAASDCDIATNNAS
-702 AAPAPVPD
+702 ADCDTAIKAISSCADNASFKSNTASLP
-710 ANVPVPEPESV
+710 N
-721 PEPAPEPEP
+721 
-730 DPEPVAPVPDAESK
+730 AESQ

-766 TLNEPP
+766 TLKNPP
-772 TSKK
+772 SCE

>member
-1 MVESLYTKYRP
+1 MAESLYTKYRP

-35 GVSHAYL
+35 SVSHAYL

-52 TMARLLAKALLCTGA
+52 TMARLLAKALLCDGA
-67 TQGMPDGTCEQC
+67 TNGVPDGTCEQC
-79 TRVAQGTHPD
+79 KRVAQGTHPD
-89 VVELDAASRTG
+89 VIELDAASRTG

-187 LAYVCECEQVRTNPA
+187 LAYVCECEQVRANPA

-247 DYALTMVRALIRRD
+247 DYARTMIHALVVRD
-261 APTAFQL
+261 APAAFQL
-268 VNALEAE
+268 VNKLEEE

-292 AFVNAASNAAQKN
+292 AFVNAASNTPQKN
-305 ACYSDDFV
+305 ACYSKDFV

-340 ALTLKVGLA
+340 ALTLKVGIA
-349 KLLVPAS
+349 KLLVPAA

-375 LLLQNTRGE
+375 LLLQNARAE
-384 RTAVPVTAPAA
+384 RVPACTPVCAQGNAPVPVSAPVPEV
-395 AHGAPAPASAPAPAP
+395 APSASASLASTTSAPVSASVPQAVQSMSAPVSAPVPKAERSAPAP
-410 KPASTPRVAPVP
+410 
-422 QAASAPKPAPSEPV
+422 
-436 AKSMTVPAPAPA
+436 
-448 PEPHVTAVAASAPD
+448 
-462 SYGAPSPVSEPA
+462 VS
-474 PKPAPMP
+474 
-481 QAAPVSTPAPQAAPT
+481 
-496 PHVAPVP
+496 APVP
-503 EPAPTPHV
+503 EAEQT
-511 APVPESAPETEP
+511 
-523 MQQAA
+523 
-528 SAPRVAPVPEPAP
+528 
-541 TPVPHSAAVAASA
+541 VAASVS
-554 PDLYV
+554 PQ
-559 APAAASEPV
+559 ASQQ
-568 PEAPSATQKSQP
+568 AQRSDNAQ
-580 PVPQKAELADATHT
+580 A
-594 SPLQRCQKPAVLQQ
+594 SPLERCAKPAVLQQ

-613 MRTLRDVDMPLAA
+613 MRILHDVDMPLAA
-626 LLSNASVKL
+626 LLSNAQVKL
-635 APGACEL
+635 TPDTHEL
-642 LIALPQGSTFALS
+642 LIGLPQGSNFAYK
-655 RLNAASTQENLQN
+655 RLNTAREQESLQK

-674 GDRIACRMLL
+674 GNRIACRILL
-684 VTDPAFQE
+684 LTDAAFQCNVDTHNATPCALE
-692 DAAAFTSDAS
+692 NSASSLPASASPENSAPSTNSIPSSNSTSSTNSIPSSNSASSTNSIPSSNSAFPENITPSAAS
-702 AAPAPVPD
+702 AASDCDIATNNASADCDTALKATSSCADD
-710 ANVPVPEPESV
+710 ASFKSNTASLPN
-721 PEPAPEPEP
+721 
-730 DPEPVAPVPDAESK
+730 AESQ

-766 TLNEPP
+766 RLKNPP
-772 TSKK
+772 SCE

>member
-1 MVESLYTKYRP
+1 MAESLYTKYRP

-35 GVSHAYL
+35 SVSHAYL

-52 TMARLLAKALLCTGA
+52 TMARLLAKALLCDGA
-67 TQGMPDGTCEQC
+67 TNGVPDGTCEQC
-79 TRVAQGTHPD
+79 KRVAQGTHPD
-89 VVELDAASRTG
+89 VIELDAASRTG

-187 LAYVCECEQVRTNPA
+187 LAYVCECEQVRANPA

-247 DYALTMVRALIRRD
+247 DYALTMIHALVVRD
-261 APTAFQL
+261 APAAFQL
-268 VNALEAE
+268 VNKLEEE

-292 AFVNAASNAAQKN
+292 AFVNAASNTPQKN
-305 ACYSDDFV
+305 ACYSKDFV

-328 DIACDMKKTVNE
+328 DIACDIKKTVNE
-340 ALTLKVGLA
+340 ALTLKVGIA
-349 KLLVPAS
+349 KLLVPAA

-375 LLLQNTRGE
+375 LLLQNARAE
-384 RTAVPVTAPAA
+384 RVPACTPVCAQ
-395 AHGAPAPASAPAPAP
+395 GNAPAPVS
-410 KPASTPRVAPVP
+410 APVP
-422 QAASAPKPAPSEPV
+422 EAVPSAP
-436 AKSMTVPAPAPA
+436 
-448 PEPHVTAVAASAPD
+448 
-462 SYGAPSPVSEPA
+462 
-474 PKPAPMP
+474 
-481 QAAPVSTPAPQAAPT
+481 APVSTPVPEVAPSASASLASTTSAPVSASVPQAVQSMSAPVSA
-496 PHVAPVP
+496 PVPKAERSAPAPVSAPVP
-503 EPAPTPHV
+503 EAEQT
-511 APVPESAPETEP
+511 
-523 MQQAA
+523 
-528 SAPRVAPVPEPAP
+528 
-541 TPVPHSAAVAASA
+541 VAASVS
-554 PDLYV
+554 PQD
-559 APAAASEPV
+559 
-568 PEAPSATQKSQP
+568 SQ
-580 PVPQKAELADATHT
+580 QAQRSDNAQA
-594 SPLQRCQKPAVLQQ
+594 SPLERCAKPAVLQQ

-613 MRTLRDVDMPLAA
+613 MRILHDVDMPLAA
-626 LLSNASVKL
+626 LLSNAQVKL
-635 APGACEL
+635 APDTHEL
-642 LIALPQGSTFALS
+642 LIGLPQGSNFAYK
-655 RLNAASTQENLQN
+655 RLNTAREQESLQK

-674 GDRIACRMLL
+674 GNRIACRILL
-684 VTDPAFQE
+684 LTDAAFQCNADTHNATPCALE
-692 DAAAFTSDAS
+692 NSASSLPTSTSSENSIPSSNSAPSTNSIPSSNSTFPENITPSADSAASDCDIATNNAS
-702 AAPAPVPD
+702 ADCDTAIKATSSYADNASFKSNTASLP
-710 ANVPVPEPESV
+710 N
-721 PEPAPEPEP
+721 
-730 DPEPVAPVPDAESK
+730 AESQ

-766 TLNEPP
+766 TLKNPP
-772 TSKK
+772 SCE

>member
-1 MVESLYTKYRP
+1 MAESLYTKYRP

-35 GVSHAYL
+35 IVSHAYL

-52 TMARLLAKALLCTGA
+52 TMARLLAKALLCDGA
-67 TQGMPDGTCEQC
+67 TNGLPDGTCEQC
-79 TRVAQGTHPD
+79 KRVAQGTHPD
-89 VVELDAASRTG
+89 VIELDAASRTG

-187 LAYVCECEQVRTNPA
+187 LAYVCECEQVRANPA

-247 DYALTMVRALIRRD
+247 DYARTMIHALVVRD
-261 APTAFQL
+261 APAAFQL
-268 VNALEAE
+268 VNKLEEE

-292 AFVNAASNAAQKN
+292 AFVNAASNTPQKN
-305 ACYSDDFV
+305 ACYSKDFV

-340 ALTLKVGLA
+340 ALTLKVGIA
-349 KLLVPAS
+349 KLLVPAA

-375 LLLQNTRGE
+375 LLLQNARAE
-384 RTAVPVTAPAA
+384 RVPACTPVCAQGNAPVPVSAPVPEV
-395 AHGAPAPASAPAPAP
+395 APSASASLASTTSAPVSASVPQAVQSMSAPVSAPVPKAERSAPAP
-410 KPASTPRVAPVP
+410 
-422 QAASAPKPAPSEPV
+422 
-436 AKSMTVPAPAPA
+436 
-448 PEPHVTAVAASAPD
+448 
-462 SYGAPSPVSEPA
+462 VS
-474 PKPAPMP
+474 
-481 QAAPVSTPAPQAAPT
+481 
-496 PHVAPVP
+496 APVP
-503 EPAPTPHV
+503 EAEQT
-511 APVPESAPETEP
+511 
-523 MQQAA
+523 
-528 SAPRVAPVPEPAP
+528 
-541 TPVPHSAAVAASA
+541 VAASVSLQ
-554 PDLYV
+554 D
-559 APAAASEPV
+559 
-568 PEAPSATQKSQP
+568 SQ
-580 PVPQKAELADATHT
+580 QAQRSDNAQA
-594 SPLQRCQKPAVLQQ
+594 SPLERCAKPAVLQQ

-613 MRTLRDVDMPLAA
+613 MRILHDVDMPLAA
-626 LLSNASVKL
+626 LLSNAQVKL
-635 APGACEL
+635 APDTHEL
-642 LIALPQGSTFALS
+642 LIGLPQGSNFAYK
-655 RLNAASTQENLQN
+655 RLNTAREQESLQK

-674 GDRIACRMLL
+674 GNRIACRILL
-684 VTDPAFQE
+684 LTDAAFQCNVDTHKAPCALE
-692 DAAAFTSDAS
+692 NSASSLPTSTSSENSIPSSNSAPSTNSIPLSNSTSSTNSIPSSNSTFPENITPSVDSAASDCDIATNNAS
-702 AAPAPVPD
+702 ADCDTAIKATSSCADNASFKSNTASLP
-710 ANVPVPEPESV
+710 N
-721 PEPAPEPEP
+721 
-730 DPEPVAPVPDAESK
+730 AESQ

-766 TLNEPP
+766 TLKNPP
-772 TSKK
+772 SCE

>member
-1 MVESLYTKYRP
+1 MAESLYTKYRP

-35 GVSHAYL
+35 SVSHAYL

-52 TMARLLAKALLCTGA
+52 TMARLLAKALLCDGA
-67 TQGMPDGTCEQC
+67 TNGVPDGTCEQC
-79 TRVAQGTHPD
+79 KRVAQGTHPD
-89 VVELDAASRTG
+89 VIELDAASRTG

-187 LAYVCECEQVRTNPA
+187 LAYVCECEQVRANPA

-247 DYALTMVRALIRRD
+247 DYARTMIHALVVRD
-261 APTAFQL
+261 APAAFQL
-268 VNALEAE
+268 VNKLEEE

-292 AFVNAASNAAQKN
+292 AFVNAASNTPQKN
-305 ACYSDDFV
+305 ACYSKDFV

-340 ALTLKVGLA
+340 ALTLKVGIA
-349 KLLVPAS
+349 KLLVPTA

-375 LLLQNTRGE
+375 LLLQNARAE
-384 RTAVPVTAPAA
+384 RVPAC
-395 AHGAPAPASAPAPAP
+395 
-410 KPASTPRVAPVP
+410 TPVCAQGNAPVP
-422 QAASAPKPAPSEPV
+422 VSAP
-436 AKSMTVPAPAPA
+436 VP
-448 PEPHVTAVAASAPD
+448 EAVPSAP
-462 SYGAPSPVSEPA
+462 
-474 PKPAPMP
+474 
-481 QAAPVSTPAPQAAPT
+481 APVSTPVPEVVPSASASSASNTSAPVSASVPQAVQSTSAPV
-496 PHVAPVP
+496 PKAEGSAAAPVSAPVP
-503 EPAPTPHV
+503 EAEQRV
-511 APVPESAPETEP
+511 AVSVSPQAS
-523 MQQAA
+523 QQAQR
-528 SAPRVAPVPEPAP
+528 S
-541 TPVPHSAAVAASA
+541 
-554 PDLYV
+554 DN
-559 APAAASEPV
+559 
-568 PEAPSATQKSQP
+568 TQ
-580 PVPQKAELADATHT
+580 A
-594 SPLQRCQKPAVLQQ
+594 SPLERCAKPAVLQQ

-613 MRTLRDVDMPLAA
+613 MRILHDVDMPLAA
-626 LLSNASVKL
+626 LLSNAQVKL
-635 APGACEL
+635 APDTHEL
-642 LIALPQGSTFALS
+642 LIGLPQGSNFAYK
-655 RLNAASTQENLQN
+655 RLNTAREQESLQK

-674 GDRIACRMLL
+674 GNRIACRILL
-684 VTDPAFQE
+684 LTDAAFQCNADTHNATPCALE
-692 DAAAFTSDAS
+692 NSASSLPTSTSSENSIPSSNSAPSTNSIPLSNSTSSTNSIPSSNSTFPENITPSADSAASDCDIATNNAS
-702 AAPAPVPD
+702 ADCDTAIKATSSYADNASFKSNTASLP
-710 ANVPVPEPESV
+710 N
-721 PEPAPEPEP
+721 
-730 DPEPVAPVPDAESK
+730 AESQ

-766 TLNEPP
+766 TLKNPP
-772 TSKK
+772 SCE

>member
-1 MVESLYTKYRP
+1 MAESLYTKYRP

-35 GVSHAYL
+35 SVSHAYL

-52 TMARLLAKALLCTGA
+52 TMARLLAKALLCDGA
-67 TQGMPDGTCEQC
+67 TNSVPDGTCEQC
-79 TRVAQGTHPD
+79 KRVAQGTHPD
-89 VVELDAASRTG
+89 VIELDAASRTG

-187 LAYVCECEQVRTNPA
+187 LAYVCECEQVRANPA

-247 DYALTMVRALIRRD
+247 DYARTMIHALVVRD
-261 APTAFQL
+261 APAAFQL
-268 VNALEAE
+268 VNKLEEE
-275 GVSLLGFV
+275 GVSPLGFV

-292 AFVNAASNAAQKN
+292 AFVNAASNTPQKN
-305 ACYSDDFV
+305 ACYSKDFV

-340 ALTLKVGLA
+340 ALTLKVGIA
-349 KLLVPAS
+349 KLLVPAA

-375 LLLQNTRGE
+375 LLLQNARAE
-384 RTAVPVTAPAA
+384 RVPACTPVCAQ
-395 AHGAPAPASAPAPAP
+395 GNAPAPVSAPVPEAVPSAPAP
-410 KPASTPRVAPVP
+410 
-422 QAASAPKPAPSEPV
+422 
-436 AKSMTVPAPAPA
+436 
-448 PEPHVTAVAASAPD
+448 
-462 SYGAPSPVSEPA
+462 VS
-474 PKPAPMP
+474 
-481 QAAPVSTPAPQAAPT
+481 
-496 PHVAPVP
+496 APVP
-503 EPAPTPHV
+503 EAEQT
-511 APVPESAPETEP
+511 
-523 MQQAA
+523 
-528 SAPRVAPVPEPAP
+528 
-541 TPVPHSAAVAASA
+541 VAASVS
-554 PDLYV
+554 PQ
-559 APAAASEPV
+559 ASQQ
-568 PEAPSATQKSQP
+568 AQRSDNTQ
-580 PVPQKAELADATHT
+580 A
-594 SPLQRCQKPAVLQQ
+594 SPLERCAKPAVLQQ

-613 MRTLRDVDMPLAA
+613 MRILHDVDMPLAA
-626 LLSNASVKL
+626 LLSNAQVKL
-635 APGACEL
+635 APDTHEL
-642 LIALPQGSTFALS
+642 LIGLPQGSNFAYK
-655 RLNAASTQENLQN
+655 RLNTAREQESLQK

-674 GDRIACRMLL
+674 GNRIACRILL
-684 VTDPAFQE
+684 LTDAAFQCNVDTHNATPCALE
-692 DAAAFTSDAS
+692 NSASSLPTSTSSENSIPSSNSAPSTNSIPLSNSTSSTNSIPSSNSSLPESIVLSADSAASDCDIATNNASADCDTALKATSSCADDAS
-702 AAPAPVPD
+702 FKSNTASLP
-710 ANVPVPEPESV
+710 NTESQ
-721 PEPAPEPEP
+721 
-730 DPEPVAPVPDAESK
+730 

-766 TLNEPP
+766 RLKNPP
-772 TSKK
+772 SCE

>member
-1 MVESLYTKYRP
+1 MAESLYTKYRP

-35 GVSHAYL
+35 SVSHAYL

-52 TMARLLAKALLCTGA
+52 TMARLLAKALLCDGA
-67 TQGMPDGTCEQC
+67 TNGVPDGTCEQC
-79 TRVAQGTHPD
+79 KRVAQGTHPD
-89 VVELDAASRTG
+89 VIELDAASRTG

-187 LAYVCECEQVRTNPA
+187 LAYVCECEQVRANPA

-247 DYALTMVRALIRRD
+247 DYALTMIHALVVRD
-261 APTAFQL
+261 APAAFQL
-268 VNALEAE
+268 VNKLEEE

-292 AFVNAASNAAQKN
+292 AFVNAASNTPQKN
-305 ACYSDDFV
+305 ACYSKDFV

-340 ALTLKVGLA
+340 ALTLKVGIA
-349 KLLVPAS
+349 KLLVPAA

-375 LLLQNTRGE
+375 LLLQNARAE
-384 RTAVPVTAPAA
+384 RVPACTPVCAQ
-395 AHGAPAPASAPAPAP
+395 GNAPAPVSAPVPEVAPSAPAPV
-410 KPASTPRVAPVP
+410 SAPVP
-422 QAASAPKPAPSEPV
+422 EATPSASASLAS
-436 AKSMTVPAPAPA
+436 T
-448 PEPHVTAVAASAPD
+448 TSAPV
-462 SYGAPSPVSEPA
+462 SASVPQAVQSMSAPVSA
-474 PKPAPMP
+474 PVPKAEGSA
-481 QAAPVSTPAPQAAPT
+481 AAPVS
-496 PHVAPVP
+496 APVP
-503 EPAPTPHV
+503 EAEQSVVVSVSPQA
-511 APVPESAPETEP
+511 S
-523 MQQAA
+523 QQAQR
-528 SAPRVAPVPEPAP
+528 S
-541 TPVPHSAAVAASA
+541 
-554 PDLYV
+554 DN
-559 APAAASEPV
+559 
-568 PEAPSATQKSQP
+568 TQ
-580 PVPQKAELADATHT
+580 A
-594 SPLQRCQKPAVLQQ
+594 SPLERCAKPAVLQQ

-613 MRTLRDVDMPLAA
+613 MRILHDVDMPLAA
-626 LLSNASVKL
+626 LLSNAQVKL
-635 APGACEL
+635 APDTHEL
-642 LIALPQGSTFALS
+642 LIGLPQGSNFAYK
-655 RLNAASTQENLQN
+655 RLNTAREQESLQK

-674 GDRIACRMLL
+674 GNRIACRILL
-684 VTDPAFQE
+684 LTDAAFQCNADTHNATPCALE
-692 DAAAFTSDAS
+692 NSASSLPASASPENSAPSTNSIPLSNSTSSTNSIPSSNSSLPESIVLSADSAASDCDIATNNASADCDTALKATSSCADDAS
-702 AAPAPVPD
+702 FKSNTASLP
-710 ANVPVPEPESV
+710 NTESQ
-721 PEPAPEPEP
+721 
-730 DPEPVAPVPDAESK
+730 

-766 TLNEPP
+766 RLKNPP
-772 TSKK
+772 SCE

>member
-1 MVESLYTKYRP
+1 MAESLYTKYRP

-35 GVSHAYL
+35 SVSHAYL

-52 TMARLLAKALLCTGA
+52 TMARLLAKALLCDAA
-67 TQGMPDGTCEQC
+67 TNGVPDGTCEQC
-79 TRVAQGTHPD
+79 KRVAQGTHPD
-89 VVELDAASRTG
+89 VIELDAASRTG

-172 RFDFKSIAVDDIEKR
+172 RFDFKSIVVDDIEKR
-187 LAYVCECEQVRTNPA
+187 LAYVCECEQVRANPA
-202 ALHMLAQRAKG
+202 ALHILAQRAKG

-247 DYALTMVRALIRRD
+247 DYARTMIHALVVRD
-261 APTAFQL
+261 APAAFQL
-268 VNALEAE
+268 VNKLEEE

-292 AFVNAASNAAQKN
+292 AFVNAASNTPQKN
-305 ACYSDDFV
+305 ACYSKDFV

-340 ALTLKVGLA
+340 ALTLKVGIA
-349 KLLVPAS
+349 KLLVPAA

-375 LLLQNTRGE
+375 LLLQNARAE
-384 RTAVPVTAPAA
+384 RVPACTPVCAQ
-395 AHGAPAPASAPAPAP
+395 GNAPAPVS
-410 KPASTPRVAPVP
+410 APVP
-422 QAASAPKPAPSEPV
+422 EAVPSAP
-436 AKSMTVPAPAPA
+436 
-448 PEPHVTAVAASAPD
+448 
-462 SYGAPSPVSEPA
+462 
-474 PKPAPMP
+474 
-481 QAAPVSTPAPQAAPT
+481 APVSTPVPEVVPSASASSASTTSAPVSASVPQAVQSTSAPV
-496 PHVAPVP
+496 PKAEGSAAAPVSAPVP
-503 EPAPTPHV
+503 EAEQRV
-511 APVPESAPETEP
+511 AVSVSPQAS
-523 MQQAA
+523 QQAQR
-528 SAPRVAPVPEPAP
+528 S
-541 TPVPHSAAVAASA
+541 
-554 PDLYV
+554 DN
-559 APAAASEPV
+559 
-568 PEAPSATQKSQP
+568 TQ
-580 PVPQKAELADATHT
+580 A
-594 SPLQRCQKPAVLQQ
+594 SPLERCAKPAVLQQ

-613 MRTLRDVDMPLAA
+613 MRILHDVDMPLAA
-626 LLSNASVKL
+626 LLSNAQVKL
-635 APGACEL
+635 APDTHEL
-642 LIALPQGSTFALS
+642 LIGLPQGSNFAYK
-655 RLNAASTQENLQN
+655 RLNTAREQESLQK

-674 GDRIACRMLL
+674 GNRIACRILL
-684 VTDPAFQE
+684 LTDAAFQCNVDTHNATPCALE
-692 DAAAFTSDAS
+692 NSVSSLLTSTSSENSIPSSNSAPSTNSIPLSNSTSSTNSIPSSNSTFPENITPSADSAASDCDIATNNAS
-702 AAPAPVPD
+702 ADCDTAIKATSSCADNASFKSNTASLP
-710 ANVPVPEPESV
+710 N
-721 PEPAPEPEP
+721 
-730 DPEPVAPVPDAESK
+730 AESQ

-766 TLNEPP
+766 TLKNPP
-772 TSKK
+772 SCEQ

>member
-1 MVESLYTKYRP
+1 MAESLYTKYRP

-35 GVSHAYL
+35 SVSHAYL

-52 TMARLLAKALLCTGA
+52 TMARLLAKALLCDGA
-67 TQGMPDGTCEQC
+67 TNGVPDGTCEQC
-79 TRVAQGTHPD
+79 KRVAQGTHPD
-89 VVELDAASRTG
+89 VIELDAASRTG

-187 LAYVCECEQVRTNPA
+187 LAYVCECEQVRANPA

-218 LTMLEQAISFGNG
+218 LTMFEQAISFGNG

-247 DYALTMVRALIRRD
+247 DYALMMIHALVVRD
-261 APTAFQL
+261 APAAFQL
-268 VNALEAE
+268 VNKLEEE

-292 AFVNAASNAAQKN
+292 AFVNAASNAPQKN
-305 ACYSDDFV
+305 ACYSNDFV

-340 ALTLKVGLA
+340 ALTLKVGIA
-349 KLLVPAS
+349 KLLVPAA

-375 LLLQNTRGE
+375 LLLQNARAE
-384 RTAVPVTAPAA
+384 RVPACTPVCAQ
-395 AHGAPAPASAPAPAP
+395 GNAPAPVS
-410 KPASTPRVAPVP
+410 APVP
-422 QAASAPKPAPSEPV
+422 EAVPSAP
-436 AKSMTVPAPAPA
+436 
-448 PEPHVTAVAASAPD
+448 
-462 SYGAPSPVSEPA
+462 
-474 PKPAPMP
+474 
-481 QAAPVSTPAPQAAPT
+481 APVSTPVPEVAPSASASLASTTSAPVSASVPQAVQSMSAPVSA
-496 PHVAPVP
+496 PVPKAERSAPAPVSAPVP
-503 EPAPTPHV
+503 EAEQT
-511 APVPESAPETEP
+511 
-523 MQQAA
+523 
-528 SAPRVAPVPEPAP
+528 
-541 TPVPHSAAVAASA
+541 VAASVSLQ
-554 PDLYV
+554 D
-559 APAAASEPV
+559 
-568 PEAPSATQKSQP
+568 SQ
-580 PVPQKAELADATHT
+580 QAQRSDNAQA
-594 SPLQRCQKPAVLQQ
+594 SPLERCAKPAVLQQ

-613 MRTLRDVDMPLAA
+613 MRILHDVDMPLAA
-626 LLSNASVKL
+626 LLSNAQVKL
-635 APGACEL
+635 APDTHEL
-642 LIALPQGSTFALS
+642 LIGLPQGSNFAYK
-655 RLNAASTQENLQN
+655 RLNTAREQESLQK

-674 GDRIACRMLL
+674 GNRIACRTLL
-684 VTDPAFQE
+684 LTDAAFQCNVDTHNATPCALE
-692 DAAAFTSDAS
+692 NSASSLPTSTSSENSIPSSNSAPSTNSIPLSNSTSSTNSIPSSNSTFPENITPSADSAASDCDIATNNAS
-702 AAPAPVPD
+702 ADCDTAIKATSSYADNASFKSNTASLP
-710 ANVPVPEPESV
+710 N
-721 PEPAPEPEP
+721 
-730 DPEPVAPVPDAESK
+730 AESQ

-766 TLNEPP
+766 TLKNPP
-772 TSKK
+772 SCE

>member
-1 MVESLYTKYRP
+1 MAESLYTKYRP

-35 GVSHAYL
+35 SVSHAYL

-52 TMARLLAKALLCTGA
+52 TMARLLAKALLCNAA
-67 TQGMPDGTCEQC
+67 TNGVPDGTCEQC
-79 TRVAQGTHPD
+79 KRVAQGTHPD
-89 VVELDAASRTG
+89 VIELDAASRTG

-187 LAYVCECEQVRTNPA
+187 LAYVCECEQVRANPA

-247 DYALTMVRALIRRD
+247 DYARTMIHALVVRD
-261 APTAFQL
+261 APAAFQL
-268 VNALEAE
+268 VNKLEEE

-292 AFVNAASNAAQKN
+292 AFVNAASNTPQKN
-305 ACYSDDFV
+305 ACYSKDFV

-340 ALTLKVGLA
+340 ALTLKVGIA
-349 KLLVPAS
+349 KLLVPAA

-375 LLLQNTRGE
+375 LLLQNARAE
-384 RTAVPVTAPAA
+384 RVPACTPVCAQ
-395 AHGAPAPASAPAPAP
+395 GNAPAPVSAPVPEATPSASASSASNTSAPVSASVPQAVQSMSAPVSAPVPKAERSAPAP
-410 KPASTPRVAPVP
+410 
-422 QAASAPKPAPSEPV
+422 
-436 AKSMTVPAPAPA
+436 
-448 PEPHVTAVAASAPD
+448 
-462 SYGAPSPVSEPA
+462 VS
-474 PKPAPMP
+474 
-481 QAAPVSTPAPQAAPT
+481 
-496 PHVAPVP
+496 APVP
-503 EPAPTPHV
+503 EAEQT
-511 APVPESAPETEP
+511 
-523 MQQAA
+523 
-528 SAPRVAPVPEPAP
+528 
-541 TPVPHSAAVAASA
+541 VAASVSLQ
-554 PDLYV
+554 D
-559 APAAASEPV
+559 
-568 PEAPSATQKSQP
+568 SQ
-580 PVPQKAELADATHT
+580 QAQRSDNAQA
-594 SPLQRCQKPAVLQQ
+594 SPLERCAKPAVLQQ

-613 MRTLRDVDMPLAA
+613 MRILHDVDMPLAA
-626 LLSNASVKL
+626 LLSNAQVKL
-635 APGACEL
+635 APDTHEL
-642 LIALPQGSTFALS
+642 LIGLPQGSNFAYK
-655 RLNAASTQENLQN
+655 RLNTAREQESLQK

-674 GDRIACRMLL
+674 GNRIACRILL
-684 VTDPAFQE
+684 LTDAAFQCNVDTHNATPCALE
-692 DAAAFTSDAS
+692 NSASSLPTSTSSENSIPSSNSAPSTNSIPVSNSAPSTNSTPSSNSAFPENITPSADSAASDCDIATNNAS
-702 AAPAPVPD
+702 ADCDTAIKATSSYADNASFKSNTASLP
-710 ANVPVPEPESV
+710 N
-721 PEPAPEPEP
+721 
-730 DPEPVAPVPDAESK
+730 AESQ

-766 TLNEPP
+766 TLKNPP
-772 TSKK
+772 SCE

>member
-1 MVESLYTKYRP
+1 MAESLYTKYRP

-35 GVSHAYL
+35 SVSHAYL

-52 TMARLLAKALLCTGA
+52 TMARLLAKALLCDGA
-67 TQGMPDGTCEQC
+67 TNGVPDGTCEQC
-79 TRVAQGTHPD
+79 KRVAQGTHPD
-89 VVELDAASRTG
+89 VIELDAASRTG

-187 LAYVCECEQVRTNPA
+187 LAYVCECEQVRANPA

-247 DYALTMVRALIRRD
+247 DYALTMIHALVVRD
-261 APTAFQL
+261 APAAFQL
-268 VNALEAE
+268 VNKLEEE

-292 AFVNAASNAAQKN
+292 AFVNAASNTPQKN
-305 ACYSDDFV
+305 ACYSKDFV

-328 DIACDMKKTVNE
+328 DIACDIKKTVNE
-340 ALTLKVGLA
+340 ALTLKVGIA
-349 KLLVPAS
+349 KLLVPAA

-375 LLLQNTRGE
+375 LLLQNARAE
-384 RTAVPVTAPAA
+384 R
-395 AHGAPAPASAPAPAP
+395 
-410 KPASTPRVAPVP
+410 
-422 QAASAPKPAPSEPV
+422 
-436 AKSMTVPAPAPA
+436 VPAC
-448 PEPHVTAVAASAPD
+448 T
-462 SYGAPSPVSEPA
+462 PVCA
-474 PKPAPMP
+474 
-481 QAAPVSTPAPQAAPT
+481 QGNVFAPVSTPVPEAVPSAPAHVSTPVPEVVPSASASSASNTSAPVSASVPQAVQSTSAPV
-496 PHVAPVP
+496 PKAEGSAAAPVSAPVP
-503 EPAPTPHV
+503 EAEQRV
-511 APVPESAPETEP
+511 AVSVSPQAS
-523 MQQAA
+523 QQAQR
-528 SAPRVAPVPEPAP
+528 S
-541 TPVPHSAAVAASA
+541 
-554 PDLYV
+554 DN
-559 APAAASEPV
+559 
-568 PEAPSATQKSQP
+568 TQ
-580 PVPQKAELADATHT
+580 A
-594 SPLQRCQKPAVLQQ
+594 SPLERCAKPAVLQQ

-613 MRTLRDVDMPLAA
+613 MRILHDVDMPLAA
-626 LLSNASVKL
+626 LLSNAQVKL
-635 APGACEL
+635 APDTHEL
-642 LIALPQGSTFALS
+642 LIGLPQGSNFAYK
-655 RLNAASTQENLQN
+655 RLNTAREQESLQK

-674 GDRIACRMLL
+674 GNRIACRILL
-684 VTDPAFQE
+684 LTDAAFQCNADTHNATPCALE
-692 DAAAFTSDAS
+692 NSASSLPAS
-702 AAPAPVPD
+702 ASPENSAPSSNSAPSTNSTPLS
-710 ANVPVPEPESV
+710 NSTSSTNSIPLSTSTFPENITSSADSAASDCDIATNNASADCDTAIKATSSCADNASFKSNTASLPN
-721 PEPAPEPEP
+721 
-730 DPEPVAPVPDAESK
+730 AESQ

-766 TLNEPP
+766 TLKNPP
-772 TSKK
+772 SCE

>member
-1 MVESLYTKYRP
+1 MAESLYTKYRP

-35 GVSHAYL
+35 SVSHAYL

-52 TMARLLAKALLCTGA
+52 TMARLLAKALLCDGA
-67 TQGMPDGTCEQC
+67 TNGVPDGTCEQC
-79 TRVAQGTHPD
+79 KRVAQGTHPD
-89 VVELDAASRTG
+89 VIELDAASRTG

-187 LAYVCECEQVRTNPA
+187 LAYVCECEQVRANPA

-247 DYALTMVRALIRRD
+247 DYALTMIHALVVRD
-261 APTAFQL
+261 APAAFQL
-268 VNALEAE
+268 VNKLEEE

-292 AFVNAASNAAQKN
+292 AFVNAASNTPQKN
-305 ACYSDDFV
+305 ACYSKDFV

-340 ALTLKVGLA
+340 ALTLKVGIA
-349 KLLVPAS
+349 KLLVPAA

-375 LLLQNTRGE
+375 LLLQNARAE
-384 RTAVPVTAPAA
+384 R
-395 AHGAPAPASAPAPAP
+395 
-410 KPASTPRVAPVP
+410 
-422 QAASAPKPAPSEPV
+422 
-436 AKSMTVPAPAPA
+436 VPAC
-448 PEPHVTAVAASAPD
+448 T
-462 SYGAPSPVSEPA
+462 PVCA
-474 PKPAPMP
+474 QGNAF
-481 QAAPVSTPAPQAAPT
+481 APVSTPVPEAVPSAPAHVSTPVPEVVPSASASSASNTSAPVSASVPQAVQSTSAPV
-496 PHVAPVP
+496 PKAEGSAAAPVSAPVP
-503 EPAPTPHV
+503 EAEQRV
-511 APVPESAPETEP
+511 AVSVSPQAS
-523 MQQAA
+523 QQAQR
-528 SAPRVAPVPEPAP
+528 S
-541 TPVPHSAAVAASA
+541 
-554 PDLYV
+554 DN
-559 APAAASEPV
+559 
-568 PEAPSATQKSQP
+568 TQ
-580 PVPQKAELADATHT
+580 A
-594 SPLQRCQKPAVLQQ
+594 SPLERCAKPAVLQQ

-613 MRTLRDVDMPLAA
+613 MRILHDVDMPLAA
-626 LLSNASVKL
+626 LLSNAQVKL
-635 APGACEL
+635 APDTHEL
-642 LIALPQGSTFALS
+642 LIGLPQGSNFAYK
-655 RLNAASTQENLQN
+655 RLNTAREQESLQK

-674 GDRIACRMLL
+674 GNRIACRILL
-684 VTDPAFQE
+684 LTDAAFQCNADTHNATPCALE
-692 DAAAFTSDAS
+692 NSASSLPASASPENSAPSTNSIPSSNSAFPENITPSAAS
-702 AAPAPVPD
+702 AASDCDIATNNASADCDTALKATSSCADD
-710 ANVPVPEPESV
+710 ASFKSNTASLPN
-721 PEPAPEPEP
+721 
-730 DPEPVAPVPDAESK
+730 AESQ

-766 TLNEPP
+766 RLKNPP
-772 TSKK
+772 SCE

>member
-1 MVESLYTKYRP
+1 MAESLYTKYRP

-35 GVSHAYL
+35 SVSHAYL

-52 TMARLLAKALLCTGA
+52 TMARLLAKALLCDGA
-67 TQGMPDGTCEQC
+67 TNGVPDGTCEQC
-79 TRVAQGTHPD
+79 KRVAQGTHPD
-89 VVELDAASRTG
+89 VIELDAASRTG

-187 LAYVCECEQVRTNPA
+187 LAYVCECEQVRANPA
-202 ALHMLAQRAKG
+202 ALHMLALRAKG

-247 DYALTMVRALIRRD
+247 DYARTMIHALIIRD
-261 APTAFQL
+261 APAAFQL
-268 VNALEAE
+268 VNKLEEE

-292 AFVNAASNAAQKN
+292 AFVNAASNTPQKN
-305 ACYSDDFV
+305 VCYSKDFV

-340 ALTLKVGLA
+340 ALTLKVGIA
-349 KLLVPAS
+349 KLLVPAA

-375 LLLQNTRGE
+375 LLLQNARAE
-384 RTAVPVTAPAA
+384 RVPACTPVCAQ
-395 AHGAPAPASAPAPAP
+395 GNAPAPVS
-410 KPASTPRVAPVP
+410 APVP
-422 QAASAPKPAPSEPV
+422 EAVPSAP
-436 AKSMTVPAPAPA
+436 
-448 PEPHVTAVAASAPD
+448 
-462 SYGAPSPVSEPA
+462 
-474 PKPAPMP
+474 
-481 QAAPVSTPAPQAAPT
+481 APVSTPVPEVAPSASASLASTTSAPVSASVPQAVQSMSAPVSA
-496 PHVAPVP
+496 PVPKAEGSAAAPVSAPVP
-503 EPAPTPHV
+503 EAEQRV
-511 APVPESAPETEP
+511 AVSVSPQAS
-523 MQQAA
+523 QQAQR
-528 SAPRVAPVPEPAP
+528 S
-541 TPVPHSAAVAASA
+541 
-554 PDLYV
+554 DN
-559 APAAASEPV
+559 
-568 PEAPSATQKSQP
+568 TQ
-580 PVPQKAELADATHT
+580 A
-594 SPLQRCQKPAVLQQ
+594 SPLERCAKPAVLQQ

-613 MRTLRDVDMPLAA
+613 MRILHDVDMPLAA
-626 LLSNASVKL
+626 LLSNAQVKL
-635 APGACEL
+635 APDTHEL
-642 LIALPQGSTFALS
+642 LIGLPQGSNFAYK
-655 RLNAASTQENLQN
+655 RLNTAREQESLQK

-674 GDRIACRMLL
+674 GNRIACRILL
-684 VTDPAFQE
+684 LTDAAFQCNADTHNATPCALE
-692 DAAAFTSDAS
+692 NSASSLPAS
-702 AAPAPVPD
+702 ASPENSAPSSNSAPSTNSTPLS
-710 ANVPVPEPESV
+710 NSTSSTNSIPLSTSTFPENITSSADSAASDCDIATNNASADCDTAIKATSSCADNASFKSNTASLPN
-721 PEPAPEPEP
+721 
-730 DPEPVAPVPDAESK
+730 AESQ

-766 TLNEPP
+766 TLKNPP
-772 TSKK
+772 SCE

>member
-1 MVESLYTKYRP
+1 MAESLYTKYRP

-35 GVSHAYL
+35 SVSHAYL

-52 TMARLLAKALLCTGA
+52 TMARLLAKALLCNAA
-67 TQGMPDGTCEQC
+67 TNGVPDGTCEQC
-79 TRVAQGTHPD
+79 KRVAQGTHPD
-89 VVELDAASRTG
+89 VIELDAASRTG

-187 LAYVCECEQVRTNPA
+187 LAYVCECEQVRANPA

-247 DYALTMVRALIRRD
+247 DYARTMIHALVVRD
-261 APTAFQL
+261 APAAFQL
-268 VNALEAE
+268 VNKLEEE

-292 AFVNAASNAAQKN
+292 AFVNAASNTPQKN
-305 ACYSDDFV
+305 ACYSKDFV

-340 ALTLKVGLA
+340 ALTLKVGIA
-349 KLLVPAS
+349 KLLVPAA

-375 LLLQNTRGE
+375 LLLQNARAE
-384 RTAVPVTAPAA
+384 RVPACTPVCAQ
-395 AHGAPAPASAPAPAP
+395 GNAPAPVS
-410 KPASTPRVAPVP
+410 APVP
-422 QAASAPKPAPSEPV
+422 EAVPSAP
-436 AKSMTVPAPAPA
+436 
-448 PEPHVTAVAASAPD
+448 
-462 SYGAPSPVSEPA
+462 
-474 PKPAPMP
+474 
-481 QAAPVSTPAPQAAPT
+481 APVSTPVPEVAPSASASLASTTSAPVSASVPQAVQSMSAPVSA
-496 PHVAPVP
+496 PVPKAERSAPAPVSAPVP
-503 EPAPTPHV
+503 EAEQT
-511 APVPESAPETEP
+511 
-523 MQQAA
+523 
-528 SAPRVAPVPEPAP
+528 
-541 TPVPHSAAVAASA
+541 VAASVSLQ
-554 PDLYV
+554 D
-559 APAAASEPV
+559 
-568 PEAPSATQKSQP
+568 SQ
-580 PVPQKAELADATHT
+580 QAQRSDNAQA
-594 SPLQRCQKPAVLQQ
+594 SPLERCAKPAVLQQ

-613 MRTLRDVDMPLAA
+613 MRILHDVDMPLAA
-626 LLSNASVKL
+626 LLSNAQVKL
-635 APGACEL
+635 APDTHEL
-642 LIALPQGSTFALS
+642 LIGLPQGSNFAYK
-655 RLNAASTQENLQN
+655 RLNTAREQESLQK

-674 GDRIACRMLL
+674 GNRIACRTLL
-684 VTDPAFQE
+684 LTDAAFQCNVDTHNATPCALE
-692 DAAAFTSDAS
+692 NSASSLPTSTSSENSIPSSNSAPSTNSTPSSNSAFPESIVPSADSAASDCDIATNNAS
-702 AAPAPVPD
+702 ADCDTAIKATSSCADNASFKSNTASLP
-710 ANVPVPEPESV
+710 N
-721 PEPAPEPEP
+721 
-730 DPEPVAPVPDAESK
+730 AESQ

-766 TLNEPP
+766 TLKNPP
-772 TSKK
+772 SCE